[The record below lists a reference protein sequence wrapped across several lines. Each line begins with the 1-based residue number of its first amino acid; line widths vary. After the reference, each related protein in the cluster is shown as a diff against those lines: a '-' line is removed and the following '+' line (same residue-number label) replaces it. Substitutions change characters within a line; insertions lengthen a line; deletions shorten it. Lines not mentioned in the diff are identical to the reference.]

1 MPYVL
6 TFKVDKSSQNEAKA
20 ALDSTTNAAKRLDDA
35 LSAIAKVRPMDT
47 KAIAEVAQKTGL
59 AYDSVK
65 KLSDAIQRTERLKAF
80 DSLASQAN
88 LSTLELAKLRME
100 AEGLGGGFEA
110 LKRGAGEAKLAIA
123 GVSAA
128 TIAAGKVCLDATLQV
143 DRLNKAYTSVMGSEQ
158 AAGAQLSY
166 IYNVTQRL
174 GLEYQSTA
182 EAAKNFFA
190 SAKGTD
196 LEKSMNSIFEG
207 VLAAGSALS
216 LTREQMDGVF
226 LALSQIASK
235 GKLSMEE
242 VHQIAER
249 FPGTFQMIAT
259 ALNVT
264 QAELTDVIASGKIMA
279 NDMLPSLG
287 KAWKEKYGDKA
298 IDAAKGV
305 QGALNRINTEW
316 GLLKAS
322 FIDTDV
328 AASGLNSI
336 ADAMKG
342 IGELPD
348 VIGDYGTEIAT
359 LASVAAAIKG
369 VSAARTVAEG
379 VRKTSMANAA
389 KEQGVYQAL
398 IDKVASYDTALQRKV
413 ETDRS
418 AAAAALD
425 AANAETTRLE
435 REKMLLVAHEKRAD
449 ALAAR
454 VVGTEK
460 EERAEKV
467 LASTRARLSQ
477 VNDQLAAS
485 EQKAAAA
492 SAQLSKSVSSFQV
505 LRSAGSRLLDFLG
518 GPWGIAFTAAAAGV
532 TYLITRQDEASA
544 AAKNHVAAQKK
555 LQEQIKQATEAVTKQ
570 GVALSELEKINFAAK
585 QKKEM
590 AEYEQQA
597 KAVAEALHNIYQ
609 EYAQADNYESF
620 VQGLDEFSAQYEQLK
635 NIFQAFSEGSL
646 SAEQLKQALEQ
657 LRAETVKAH
666 GENNTFVRSLD
677 DLLNTKDGVV
687 SGLAD
692 MASRM
697 LGLGDAAAT
706 TANKVQIAKSV
717 MASPWVLN
725 TGKAEEAIADIEKA
739 IRGMQAERQGIGYA
753 KGMVDLLPKVE
764 PGKISKALSAYQ
776 SSGLEGFIGELG
788 DAFHS
793 LNGEQQKNLILLADA
808 SVAYKKE
815 SDALKAWKDSQK
827 DNGKSAAV
835 SQADY
840 NGELE
845 RTRQAIDSLQQQLG
859 LDKTED
865 LARAKIRIEQQ
876 YQATLSK
883 TNEELAKQVAQG
895 KLTQGQAD
903 TLKAEKDKAAALQMQ
918 VALRDAEQK
927 AQEKSVR
934 LAEGQLKFFKEL
946 GELSGDYGQSL
957 TLQNRL
963 IEKQAKEYR
972 EVYKISDEL
981 VDKWVELQKLQVSQ
995 DPFDGAYRGLLK
1007 FSAEYADSGKQWEKI
1022 SYSFA
1027 GNFQSATREMFDN
1040 FLDTGR
1046 MSFASLERSFATLLK
1061 DMAYQA
1067 LVQPVV
1073 LSIVGGV
1080 QQGVYGMTTAGGGG
1094 TLLSTGAG
1102 LAQQYGMSQLTSGAG
1117 GYINAG
1123 AAYLAPSLFAPSA
1136 SQAAINEG
1144 LNAALAASSGAYTGY
1159 GGATAPT
1166 MTFTQA
1172 FGAPA
1177 IGAGIGSIAS
1187 PFVNNIFGIQNNQGS
1202 QMGSMIGG
1210 LGSTAI
1216 LGTLAAANIW
1226 NPGGWVL
1233 GGLAA
1238 LGSIFG
1244 GSIGGLFGGGG
1255 DKDPWVNITTQLDLL
1270 GQITNRDPWTDRAYR
1285 VEGQGWES
1293 TSNQGEGI
1301 SYDTGKQL
1309 ADMAAELAKQ
1319 ALKDVATFQESVAA
1333 IGNSALEEQFNAAL
1347 EQNRFLSFRY
1357 EWEDREIKPEEMT
1370 EAFNKAIQEKLY
1382 LSLSAVDVTSLTTAA
1397 DGALADTMPE
1407 VTKAITDAMSFA
1419 ALGANLGEYRDDF
1432 NSAISGKL
1440 LEALNQMDTSGIAL
1454 DIDKSSLAGWQDA
1467 VEALQGWQAVTDALD
1482 EILEPTSELASTLA
1496 TATTQFD
1503 GWIDQL
1509 EELGWREEAIAEI
1522 EAKRTEYMHAY
1533 ASALTRAS
1541 EQDLY
1546 LRTLALQYGSD
1557 SQAYGLQS
1565 LQYQQQA
1572 ELAELEKKF
1581 GKDSA
1586 IYSAAVEIQQAE
1598 LAQYR
1603 VEQLQAELETALA
1616 AQTQAEQQS
1625 LQAQVTAL
1633 NSQASALRT
1642 AASEAERLRDTLE
1655 DLADDMADARR
1666 DLWSSSSDNLL
1677 GTSYQE
1683 SLAAFE
1689 EAYRQGMAGDQD
1701 ALRDL
1706 PGLASDLLA
1715 QGRDNLAT
1723 SEEYTDLF
1731 YEVNERLKAAQ
1742 AYAAQQADDQAEAA
1756 DSLNAQLDAITSQTD
1771 TLQAAIDAGTAAT
1784 EYTGRSVEAITAE
1797 LELVKALLEQEK
1809 ADVSSGASLS
1819 QTEALI
1825 QAKVDQLNAI
1835 AYSGRTDWTA
1845 ESFLAEMYKQGL
1857 SLPEWYDQY
1866 GRTENLGAIFDVDAA
1881 WQQMLEN
1888 KAALMNAGLTL
1899 APGQTAGGWTADKVA
1914 EAIAEAGMS
1923 LNQWYVKYG
1932 LAEGVGTYYQKYSQD
1947 AADSTNDVLDQ
1958 MLEDMDDDTKAQLEA
1973 SDLLGSIMG
1982 AQGSKLA
1989 AYLQAI
1995 NSGIS
2000 GLDWSVTV
2008 NVSSGSV
2015 TTGGTGGSTTTGGS
2029 GSGSSGSGSSGGTSS
2044 LPDSNGRLPTP
2055 TGVFGSHYLT
2065 EYDLLAAKAEALN
2078 RDGVT
2083 DNLPSGYTR
2092 WTAYAVEKAIENE
2105 GLTLPSWYEQFG
2117 KAEGFASGGITPVN
2131 KPFWVGERGPELMMS
2146 PRQYGVLSNPDSLAL
2161 MDRPVMDS
2169 SSIITAIR
2177 DSGQSIYNVLRQLL
2191 TKTDAIYGQQR
2202 RILQRLDMWD
2212 AEGLPS

>member
-6 TFKVDKSSQNEAKA
+6 TFKVDKSSQSAAKA

-47 KAIAEVAQKTGL
+47 KAIAEVAQRTGL

-80 DSLASQAN
+80 DSIASQAN

-166 IYNVTQRL
+166 IYDVTQRL

-336 ADAMKG
+336 ADAMKS

-413 ETDRS
+413 EVDRS

-485 EQKAAAA
+485 EKKAAAA

-532 TYLITRQDEASA
+532 TYLTTRQDEASA
-544 AAKNHVAAQKK
+544 AAENHVAAQKK
-555 LQEQIKQATEAVTKQ
+555 LQEQIKQATSAVNQQ
-570 GVALSELEKINFAAK
+570 GVVLSELEKINFAAK

-597 KAVAEALHNIYQ
+597 KAVAEALHSIYQ
-609 EYAQADNYESF
+609 EYAQSDNYESF
-620 VQGLDEFSAQYEQLK
+620 VNGLDALADQYAQLK
-635 NIFQAFSEGSL
+635 NIFQSFGEGSL

-666 GENNTFVRSLD
+666 GENNVFVRSLD

-788 DAFHS
+788 DAFHN

-815 SDALKAWKDSQK
+815 SDVLKAWKDSQK
-827 DNGKSAAV
+827 DSGKSAAV
-835 SQADY
+835 AQADY

-883 TNEELAKQVAQG
+883 TNEELTKQVAQG

-903 TLKAEKDKAAALQMQ
+903 TLKAEKDKAAELQKQ

-927 AQEKSVR
+927 AQQKSIR
-934 LAEGQLKFFKEL
+934 LAEGQLKFYKEL

-1007 FSAEYADSGKQWEKI
+1007 FSAEYADSGKQWESI
-1022 SYSFA
+1022 TYSFA
-1027 GNFQSATREMFDN
+1027 RDFNDATRDMFDT

-1046 MSFASLERSFATLLK
+1046 VSFASLERSFYQLLK
-1061 DMAYQA
+1061 NMAYQA

-1080 QQGVYGMTTAGGGG
+1080 QQGVYGMTTAGGGAGGGVGLNSLTGLPVSSILPESVTSGISGITG
-1094 TLLSTGAG
+1094 TVLPGTRVAG
-1102 LAQQYGMSQLTSGAG
+1102 LMGPTTSGAALSG
-1117 GYINAG
+1117 GLTIG
-1123 AAYLAPSLFAPSA
+1123 SA
-1136 SQAAINEG
+1136 
-1144 LNAALAASSGAYTGY
+1144 LGY
-1159 GGATAPT
+1159 G
-1166 MTFTQA
+1166 A
-1172 FGAPA
+1172 F
-1177 IGAGIGSIAS
+1177 
-1187 PFVNNIFGIQNNQGS
+1187 
-1202 QMGSMIGG
+1202 GG
-1210 LGSTAI
+1210 LGYS
-1216 LGTLAAANIW
+1216 L
-1226 NPGGWVL
+1226 L
-1233 GGLAA
+1233 GGALGLPQNTYTGVTSSLGGALGAWGGAA
-1238 LGSIFG
+1238 LGSTGALAGSIIGSALPFVGTALGALAG
-1244 GSIGGLFGGGG
+1244 GLIGGLFGGG
-1255 DKDPWVNITTQLDLL
+1255 DKDPGMSLNAFVDLGGGNVGLPPGWMEYGTTGNGYAVWSGTWEGVSDELNKPGSDALA
-1270 GQITNRDPWTDRAYR
+1270 QIIQQQM
-1285 VEGQGWES
+1285 EGVS
-1293 TSNQGEGI
+1293 KI
-1301 SYDTGKQL
+1301 SEAVG
-1309 ADMAAELAKQ
+1309 
-1319 ALKDVATFQESVAA
+1319 A
-1333 IGNSALEEQFNAAL
+1333 IGNSSLEAAYDAAFAA
-1347 EQNRFLSFRY
+1347 NRTFTIKRH
-1357 EWEDREIKPEEMT
+1357 WEDEEI
-1370 EAFNKAIQEKLY
+1370 NLQEFLESVPGLFQEQMYKV
-1382 LSLSAVDVTSLTTAA
+1382 LSAVDLSGLATAA
-1397 DGALADTMPE
+1397 DGAIADTFDE
-1407 VTKAITDAMSFA
+1407 VSEAVTDAMSFV
-1419 ALGANLGEYRDDF
+1419 ALGANLGEYQDDF
-1432 NSAISGKL
+1432 NAAISGKL
-1440 LEALNQMDTSGIAL
+1440 LETLNQMDTSGIAL
-1454 DIDKSSLAGWQDA
+1454 DIDKSSLAGWQKA
-1467 VEALQGWQAVTDALD
+1467 AAALQGWQEVTDALD
-1482 EILEPTSELASTLA
+1482 EILEPTSELESSLRA
-1496 TATTQFD
+1496 ATTQFD
-1503 GWIDQL
+1503 AWIDRL
-1509 EELGWREEAIAEI
+1509 EDLGWQESAIAEI
-1522 EAKRTEYMHAY
+1522 EARRAQYMNEY
-1533 ASALTRAS
+1533 ASALTRAA

-1546 LRTLALQYGSD
+1546 LRSLAMQYGDGSLE
-1557 SQAYGLQS
+1557 YGLQS
-1565 LQYQQQA
+1565 LQYRQQN
-1572 ELAELEKKF
+1572 ELAELAQKF

-1586 IYSAAVEIQQAE
+1586 IYNQAVETQQAE
-1598 LAQYR
+1598 LLAYQIRYW
-1603 VEQLQAELETALA
+1603 QSYLQQEISSQQQVVDALDKLVDVLEDARADLWAGDKNLMGTRYDEALA
-1616 AQTQAEQQS
+1616 QFD
-1625 LQAQVTAL
+1625 
-1633 NSQASALRT
+1633 
-1642 AASEAERLRDTLE
+1642 AA
-1655 DLADDMADARR
+1655 
-1666 DLWSSSSDNLL
+1666 
-1677 GTSYQE
+1677 YQKAM
-1683 SLAAFE
+1683 S
-1689 EAYRQGMAGDQD
+1689 GDQE
-1701 ALRDL
+1701 AIAQL
-1706 PGLASDLLA
+1706 PTLAGSLLTL
-1715 QGRDNLAT
+1715 GKDNLAT
-1723 SEEYTDLF
+1723 SQEYTDLF
-1731 YEVNERLKAAQ
+1731 YDVDRKLKLAQEQAVKQVDAAQ
-1742 AYAAQQADDQAEAA
+1742 
-1756 DSLNAQLDAITSQTD
+1756 AQLDA
-1771 TLQAAIDAGTAAT
+1771 LNAM
-1784 EYTGRSVEAITAE
+1784 
-1797 LELVKALLEQEK
+1797 LEQGDEQQLTLEEISAK
-1809 ADVSSGASLS
+1809 LSELMVRYRQELTDITGGGSLN
-1819 QTEALI
+1819 QREALI
-1825 QAKVDQLNAI
+1825 QAKVNQLNAI
-1835 AYSGRTDWTA
+1835 AQGGRTDWTA
-1845 ESFLAEMYKQGL
+1845 ESFLSYMYGEGL
-1857 SLPEWYDQY
+1857 TLQSWYNRFGKY
-1866 GRTENLGAIFDVDAA
+1866 ENLGVNYDSSAAYKAI
-1881 WQQMLEN
+1881 LEN
-1888 KAALMNAGLTL
+1888 KADLMNAGLTL
-1899 APGQTAGGWTADKVA
+1899 APGQEAGGWTADKVRG
-1914 EAIAEAGMS
+1914 AIYDAGMTVDE
-1923 LNQWYVKYG
+1923 WYLRHG
-1932 LAEGVGTYYQKYSQD
+1932 LQEGVGEYYKKYSQD
-1947 AADSTNDVLDQ
+1947 AADSTNKTLWDTNR
-1958 MLEDMDDDTKAQLEA
+1958 MLSGEL
-1973 SDLLGSIMG
+1973 SS
-1982 AQGSKLA
+1982 
-1989 AYLQAI
+1989 I
-1995 NSGIS
+1995 NSSIN
-2000 GLDWSVTV
+2000 GLDWNLTI
-2008 NVSSGSV
+2008 NVSG
-2015 TTGGTGGSTTTGGS
+2015 GGSASSGAAASGGS
-2029 GSGSSGSGSSGGTSS
+2029 SSSGAASGGW
-2044 LPDSNGRLPTP
+2044 DSILR
-2055 TGVFGSHYLT
+2055 
-2065 EYDLLAAKAEALN
+2065 EKADALN
-2078 RDGVT
+2078 RGET
-2083 DNLPSGYTR
+2083 LAHGQAAGG
-2092 WTAYAVEKAIENE
+2092 WTADKVLEAIHNE
-2105 GLTLPSWYEQFG
+2105 GMTVSEWYDRHG
-2117 KAEGFASGGITPVN
+2117 KIEGFATGGITPVG
-2131 KPFWVGERGPELMMS
+2131 KPFWVGENGPELMMS
-2146 PRQYGVLSNPDSLAL
+2146 PRQYGVLSNPASMAL

-2169 SSIITAIR
+2169 RSIITAIR
-2177 DSGQSIYNVLRQLL
+2177 DSGQSIYSVLRQLL
-2191 TKTDAIYGQQR
+2191 TKTDAMYGQQR

-2212 AEGLPS
+2212 AEGLPN

>member
-20 ALDSTTNAAKRLDDA
+20 ALDSTANAAKRLDDA

-47 KAIAEVAQKTGL
+47 KTIAEVAQKTGL

-88 LSTLELAKLRME
+88 LSTLELTKLRME
-100 AEGLGGGFEA
+100 AEGLGGGVEA
-110 LKRGAGEAKLAIA
+110 LKRGAGAAKLAIA

-158 AAGAQLSY
+158 AAGAQLAY
-166 IYNVTQRL
+166 IYDVTQRL

-242 VHQIAER
+242 VHQMAER

-287 KAWKEKYGDKA
+287 NAWKEKYGDKA

-369 VSAARTVAEG
+369 VSAARAVAEG
-379 VRKTSMANAA
+379 VRKTSIANAV

-413 ETDRS
+413 EADKS

-435 REKMLLVAHEKRAD
+435 REKMLLVAHEKRAN
-449 ALAAR
+449 ALVAR

-492 SAQLSKSVSSFQV
+492 SAKLSKSVSSFQV

-532 TYLITRQDEASA
+532 TYLTTRQDEASA

-555 LQEQIKQATEAVTKQ
+555 LQEQIKQATSAVNQQ

-597 KAVAEALHNIYQ
+597 KAVAESLQGILSSYEVLNSSVEANNTG
-609 EYAQADNYESF
+609 AVSFFADE
-620 VQGLDEFSAQYEQLK
+620 YEQLK

-646 SAEQLKQALEQ
+646 SADQLKQALEQ

-666 GENNTFVRSLD
+666 GENSTFVRSLD
-677 DLLNTKDGVV
+677 DLLSTKDGVV

-725 TGKAEEAIADIEKA
+725 TGKAEEAIASIEKA

-788 DAFHS
+788 DVFHN

-827 DNGKSAAV
+827 DSGKSAAV

-883 TNEELAKQVAQG
+883 TNEELTKQVAQG

-903 TLKAEKDKAAALQMQ
+903 TLKAEKDKAAELQKQ

-927 AQEKSVR
+927 AQERQYKDLQTAADFYR
-934 LAEGQLKFFKEL
+934 ELAD
-946 GELSGDYGQSL
+946 LSGSYGQSIEY
-957 TLQNRL
+957 QSQL
-963 IEKQAKEYR
+963 IEQQAQLWLQTGIPLSDVERRVALMR
-972 EVYKISDEL
+972 EEMAR
-981 VDKWVELQKLQVSQ
+981 
-995 DPFDGAYRGLLK
+995 DPFSGMVRGARK
-1007 FSAEYADSGKQWEKI
+1007 WAAETTDYA
-1022 SYSFA
+1022 
-1027 GNFQSATREMFDN
+1027 
-1040 FLDTGR
+1040 
-1046 MSFASLERSFATLLK
+1046 ASVE
-1061 DMAYQA
+1061 QA
-1067 LVQPVV
+1067 LTGTFDRATDAFAEFALTGKMNLADLGNYFLQTLAVIGSRQAIGG
-1073 LSIVGGV
+1073 IVGG
-1080 QQGVYGMTTAGGGG
+1080 
-1094 TLLSTGAG
+1094 
-1102 LAQQYGMSQLTSGAG
+1102 LTSA
-1117 GYINAG
+1117 
-1123 AAYLAPSLFAPSA
+1123 
-1136 SQAAINEG
+1136 
-1144 LNAALAASSGAYTGY
+1144 
-1159 GGATAPT
+1159 
-1166 MTFTQA
+1166 
-1172 FGAPA
+1172 
-1177 IGAGIGSIAS
+1177 
-1187 PFVNNIFGIQNNQGS
+1187 
-1202 QMGSMIGG
+1202 
-1210 LGSTAI
+1210 
-1216 LGTLAAANIW
+1216 
-1226 NPGGWVL
+1226 L
-1233 GGLAA
+1233 GG
-1238 LGSIFG
+1238 IMG
-1244 GSIGGLFGGGG
+1244 GFFGGGG
-1255 DKDPWVNITTQLDLL
+1255 LV
-1270 GQITNRDPWTDRAYR
+1270 GQAKEVMSFIPGIAHS
-1285 VEGQGWES
+1285 GWYV
-1293 TSNQGEGI
+1293 G
-1301 SYDTGKQL
+1301 
-1309 ADMAAELAKQ
+1309 
-1319 ALKDVATFQESVAA
+1319 
-1333 IGNSALEEQFNAAL
+1333 
-1347 EQNRFLSFRY
+1347 
-1357 EWEDREIKPEEMT
+1357 REAP
-1370 EAFNKAIQEKLY
+1370 
-1382 LSLSAVDVTSLTTAA
+1382 A
-1397 DGALADTMPE
+1397 DGFRAVP
-1407 VTKAITDAMSFA
+1407 AMAFA
-1419 ALGANLGEYRDDF
+1419 GAPRLH
-1432 NSAISGKL
+1432 SG
-1440 LEALNQMDTSGIAL
+1440 
-1454 DIDKSSLAGWQDA
+1454 
-1467 VEALQGWQAVTDALD
+1467 
-1482 EILEPTSELASTLA
+1482 
-1496 TATTQFD
+1496 
-1503 GWIDQL
+1503 
-1509 EELGWREEAIAEI
+1509 
-1522 EAKRTEYMHAY
+1522 
-1533 ASALTRAS
+1533 
-1541 EQDLY
+1541 
-1546 LRTLALQYGSD
+1546 
-1557 SQAYGLQS
+1557 
-1565 LQYQQQA
+1565 
-1572 ELAELEKKF
+1572 
-1581 GKDSA
+1581 
-1586 IYSAAVEIQQAE
+1586 
-1598 LAQYR
+1598 
-1603 VEQLQAELETALA
+1603 
-1616 AQTQAEQQS
+1616 
-1625 LQAQVTAL
+1625 
-1633 NSQASALRT
+1633 
-1642 AASEAERLRDTLE
+1642 
-1655 DLADDMADARR
+1655 
-1666 DLWSSSSDNLL
+1666 
-1677 GTSYQE
+1677 
-1683 SLAAFE
+1683 
-1689 EAYRQGMAGDQD
+1689 
-1701 ALRDL
+1701 
-1706 PGLASDLLA
+1706 
-1715 QGRDNLAT
+1715 
-1723 SEEYTDLF
+1723 
-1731 YEVNERLKAAQ
+1731 
-1742 AYAAQQADDQAEAA
+1742 
-1756 DSLNAQLDAITSQTD
+1756 
-1771 TLQAAIDAGTAAT
+1771 
-1784 EYTGRSVEAITAE
+1784 
-1797 LELVKALLEQEK
+1797 
-1809 ADVSSGASLS
+1809 
-1819 QTEALI
+1819 
-1825 QAKVDQLNAI
+1825 
-1835 AYSGRTDWTA
+1835 
-1845 ESFLAEMYKQGL
+1845 
-1857 SLPEWYDQY
+1857 
-1866 GRTENLGAIFDVDAA
+1866 
-1881 WQQMLEN
+1881 
-1888 KAALMNAGLTL
+1888 
-1899 APGQTAGGWTADKVA
+1899 GGWFRSD
-1914 EAIAEAGMS
+1914 EYPAI
-1923 LNQWYVKYG
+1923 
-1932 LAEGVGTYYQKYSQD
+1932 
-1947 AADSTNDVLDQ
+1947 
-1958 MLEDMDDDTKAQLEA
+1958 
-1973 SDLLGSIMG
+1973 
-1982 AQGSKLA
+1982 
-1989 AYLQAI
+1989 LQR
-1995 NSGIS
+1995 GER
-2000 GLDWSVTV
+2000 V
-2008 NVSSGSV
+2008 
-2015 TTGGTGGSTTTGGS
+2015 
-2029 GSGSSGSGSSGGTSS
+2029 
-2044 LPDSNGRLPTP
+2044 
-2055 TGVFGSHYLT
+2055 
-2065 EYDLLAAKAEALN
+2065 LN
-2078 RDGVT
+2078 RDETAAYHAGMAAGGNRGNSSGREPAVYVT
-2083 DNLPSGYTR
+2083 INNTTGEPVSTQRSRDGNGNTNIEVLVGNVVAKRLASPGTELNR
-2092 WTAYAVEKAIENE
+2092 AVRATT
-2105 GLTLPSWYEQFG
+2105 G
-2117 KAEGFASGGITPVN
+2117 A
-2131 KPFWVGERGPELMMS
+2131 
-2146 PRQYGVLSNPDSLAL
+2146 RQSVIG
-2161 MDRPVMDS
+2161 R
-2169 SSIITAIR
+2169 
-2177 DSGQSIYNVLRQLL
+2177 
-2191 TKTDAIYGQQR
+2191 
-2202 RILQRLDMWD
+2202 
-2212 AEGLPS
+2212 

>member
-20 ALDSTTNAAKRLDDA
+20 ALDSTANAAKRLDDA

-47 KAIAEVAQKTGL
+47 KTIAEVAQKTGL

-88 LSTLELAKLRME
+88 LSTLELTKLRME

-110 LKRGAGEAKLAIA
+110 LKRGAGAAKLAIA

-143 DRLNKAYTSVMGSEQ
+143 DRLNKAYTSVIGSEQ
-158 AAGAQLSY
+158 AAGAQLAY
-166 IYNVTQRL
+166 IYDVTQRL

-287 KAWKEKYGDKA
+287 NAWKEKYGDKA

-369 VSAARTVAEG
+369 VSAARAVAEG
-379 VRKTSMANAA
+379 VRKTSIVNAA
-389 KEQGVYQAL
+389 KEKGVYQAL

-449 ALAAR
+449 ALAVR
-454 VVGTEK
+454 VIGTEK

-492 SAQLSKSVSSFQV
+492 SAKLSKSVSSFQV

-532 TYLITRQDEASA
+532 TYLTTRQDEASA

-555 LQEQIKQATEAVTKQ
+555 LQEQVKQATSAVNQQ

-597 KAVAEALHNIYQ
+597 KAVAEALRNIYQ
-609 EYAQADNYESF
+609 EYAQTDNYELF
-620 VQGLDEFSAQYEQLK
+620 VQGLDAFSAQYEQLK

-666 GENNTFVRSLD
+666 GENSTFVRSLD
-677 DLLNTKDGVV
+677 DLLSTKDGVV

-725 TGKAEEAIADIEKA
+725 TGKAEEAIASIEKA

-764 PGKISKALSAYQ
+764 PEKISKALSAYQ

-788 DAFHS
+788 NAFHS

-827 DNGKSAAV
+827 DSGKSAAV

-883 TNEELAKQVAQG
+883 TNEELKKQVAQG

-903 TLKAEKDKAAALQMQ
+903 TLKAEKDKAAELQKQ

-1046 MSFASLERSFATLLK
+1046 VSFASLERSFATLLK

-1080 QQGVYGMTTAGGGG
+1080 QQGVYGMTTAGSSGAN
-1094 TLLSTGAG
+1094 LLSTGAG
-1102 LAQQYGMSQLTSGAG
+1102 LAQQYASSQLFSSMGGSGLLSGVTSGINSFGASLLPG
-1117 GYINAG
+1117 VFAPNATIAAVNAG
-1123 AAYLAPSLFAPSA
+1123 TATPAQVIAAMQAGHSGVAGLSGATTTVTGLLGAAGLGFGLGSLGGGLLG
-1136 SQAAINEG
+1136 NLVG
-1144 LNAALAASSGAYTGY
+1144 LNSGGSSIGGGI
-1159 GGATAPT
+1159 GGAL
-1166 MTFTQA
+1166 
-1172 FGAPA
+1172 
-1177 IGAGIGSIAS
+1177 GAGIGSIV
-1187 PFVNNIFGIQNNQGS
+1187 PGIG
-1202 QMGSMIGG
+1202 
-1210 LGSTAI
+1210 TA
-1216 LGTLAAANIW
+1216 
-1226 NPGGWVL
+1226 L
-1233 GGLAA
+1233 GGIVGGA
-1238 LGSIFG
+1238 LGSIV
-1244 GSIGGLFGGGG
+1244 GGLFGGGG
-1255 DKDPWVNITTQLDLL
+1255 DKDPGMSLNAFVDLGGGNVGLPPGWMEYGTTGNGYAVWSGTWEGVSDELNKPGSDALAQIIQQQL
-1270 GQITNRDPWTDRAYR
+1270 
-1285 VEGQGWES
+1285 EGVS
-1293 TSNQGEGI
+1293 KI
-1301 SYDTGKQL
+1301 SEAVD
-1309 ADMAAELAKQ
+1309 
-1319 ALKDVATFQESVAA
+1319 A
-1333 IGNSALEEQFNAAL
+1333 IGNSSLKAAY
-1347 EQNRFLSFRY
+1347 EASFAANRTFVIKRH
-1357 EWEDREIKPEEMT
+1357 WEDEEI
-1370 EAFNKAIQEKLY
+1370 NLQEFLESVPGLFQEQMYKV
-1382 LSLSAVDVTSLTTAA
+1382 LSGADLSGIAVAA
-1397 DGALADTMPE
+1397 DGAIADTMPE
-1407 VTKAITDAMSFA
+1407 VAQAIMDAMSYV
-1419 ALGANLGEYRDDF
+1419 ALGANLGEYQDDF
-1432 NSAISGKL
+1432 NAAISGKL
-1440 LEALNQMDTSGIAL
+1440 LDALNQIDTSGIAL
-1454 DIDKSSLAGWQDA
+1454 DIDKSSLAGWQKA
-1467 VEALQGWQAVTDALD
+1467 AAALQGWQEVTDALD
-1482 EILEPTSELASTLA
+1482 EILEPTSELESSLRA
-1496 TATTQFD
+1496 ATTQFD
-1503 GWIDQL
+1503 AWIDRL
-1509 EELGWREEAIAEI
+1509 EDLGWKESAIAEI
-1522 EAKRTEYMHAY
+1522 EARRAQYMNEY
-1533 ASALTRAS
+1533 ASALTRAT

-1546 LRTLALQYGSD
+1546 LRSLAMQYGDD
-1557 SQAYGLQS
+1557 SLEYGLQS
-1565 LQYQQQA
+1565 LRYQQQN
-1572 ELAELEKKF
+1572 ELAELAKKF

-1586 IYSAAVEIQQAE
+1586 IYNQAVETQQAE
-1598 LAQYR
+1598 LLAYQIQYW
-1603 VEQLQAELETALA
+1603 QSYLQQEISSQQQVVDALDKLVDVLEDARADLWASDKNLMGTRYDEALA
-1616 AQTQAEQQS
+1616 QFD
-1625 LQAQVTAL
+1625 
-1633 NSQASALRT
+1633 
-1642 AASEAERLRDTLE
+1642 AA
-1655 DLADDMADARR
+1655 
-1666 DLWSSSSDNLL
+1666 
-1677 GTSYQE
+1677 YQKAM
-1683 SLAAFE
+1683 S
-1689 EAYRQGMAGDQD
+1689 GDQE
-1701 ALRDL
+1701 AIAQL
-1706 PGLASDLLA
+1706 PTLAGSLLA
-1715 QGRDNLAT
+1715 LGKDNLAT
-1723 SEEYTDLF
+1723 SQEYTDLF
-1731 YEVNERLKAAQ
+1731 YDVDRKLKLAQEQAVKQVDAAQ
-1742 AYAAQQADDQAEAA
+1742 
-1756 DSLNAQLDAITSQTD
+1756 AQLDA
-1771 TLQAAIDAGTAAT
+1771 LNAM
-1784 EYTGRSVEAITAE
+1784 
-1797 LELVKALLEQEK
+1797 LEQGDEQQLTLEEISAK
-1809 ADVSSGASLS
+1809 LSELMERYQQELADITGGGSLS
-1819 QTEALI
+1819 QREALI

-1835 AYSGRTDWTA
+1835 AQGGRTDWTA
-1845 ESFLAEMYKQGL
+1845 ESFLAYMYGEGL
-1857 SLPEWYDQY
+1857 TLQSWYDRF
-1866 GRTENLGAIFDVDAA
+1866 GKNENLGVGYDSEAAYRAI
-1881 WQQMLEN
+1881 LEN
-1888 KAALMNAGLTL
+1888 KAAMMNAGLTLAPGQEAGGWTAEKVLEQIRKDGMTVDEWYLRYGLQEGVGEYYKQYSQDAADSTNETIEKMEDVLSGRLSSINSSITGLDWNVVVNVSGGVGGAVSGGGSSSGGSASSGSASSGSTSSGSTSGSASSGTASGGWSDILQDKADALNRGETL
-1899 APGQTAGGWTADKVA
+1899 APGQTAGGWTADKVLA
-1914 EAIAEAGMS
+1914 QIDKEGMTVS
-1923 LNQWYVKYG
+1923 EWYK
-1932 LAEGVGTYYQKYSQD
+1932 
-1947 AADSTNDVLDQ
+1947 N
-1958 MLEDMDDDTKAQLEA
+1958 
-1973 SDLLGSIMG
+1973 
-1982 AQGSKLA
+1982 
-1989 AYLQAI
+1989 
-1995 NSGIS
+1995 
-2000 GLDWSVTV
+2000 
-2008 NVSSGSV
+2008 
-2015 TTGGTGGSTTTGGS
+2015 
-2029 GSGSSGSGSSGGTSS
+2029 
-2044 LPDSNGRLPTP
+2044 
-2055 TGVFGSHYLT
+2055 
-2065 EYDLLAAKAEALN
+2065 
-2078 RDGVT
+2078 
-2083 DNLPSGYTR
+2083 
-2092 WTAYAVEKAIENE
+2092 
-2105 GLTLPSWYEQFG
+2105 FG
-2117 KAEGFASGGITPVN
+2117 KAEGFATGGITPVG
-2131 KPFWVGERGPELMMS
+2131 KPFWVGENGPELMMS
-2146 PRQYGVLSNPDSLAL
+2146 PRQYGVLSNPASMAL

-2169 SSIITAIR
+2169 RSIITAIR
-2177 DSGQSIYNVLRQLL
+2177 DSGQSIYSVLRQLL
-2191 TKTDAIYGQQR
+2191 TKTDAMYGQQR

-2212 AEGLPS
+2212 AEGLPN

>member
-6 TFKVDKSSQNEAKA
+6 TFKVDKSGQSAAKA

-80 DSLASQAN
+80 DSIASQAN

-166 IYNVTQRL
+166 IYDVTQRL

-287 KAWKEKYGDKA
+287 KAWKERYGDKA
-298 IDAAKGV
+298 VEAAEGV

-369 VSAARTVAEG
+369 VSAARAVAEG
-379 VRKTSMANAA
+379 VRKTSIANAV

-435 REKMLLVAHEKRAD
+435 REKMLLVAHEKRAN
-449 ALAAR
+449 ALVAR

-492 SAQLSKSVSSFQV
+492 SAKLSKSVSSFQV

-532 TYLITRQDEASA
+532 TYLTTRQDEASA
-544 AAKNHVAAQKK
+544 AAENHVAAQKK
-555 LQEQIKQATEAVTKQ
+555 LQEQIKQATSAVNQQ

-597 KAVAEALHNIYQ
+597 KAVAESLQGILSPYEVLNSSVEANNTGAVSFFAD
-609 EYAQADNYESF
+609 EYA
-620 VQGLDEFSAQYEQLK
+620 QLK

-764 PGKISKALSAYQ
+764 PEKISKALSAYQ

-788 DAFHS
+788 NAFHS

-827 DNGKSAAV
+827 DSGKSAAV

-845 RTRQAIDSLQQQLG
+845 RTRQTIESLQQQLG

-1007 FSAEYADSGKQWEKI
+1007 FSAEYADSGKQWKKI

-1080 QQGVYGMTTAGGGG
+1080 QQSVYGMTTAGRTGSGMG
-1094 TLLSTGAG
+1094 GAG
-1102 LAQQYGMSQLTSGAG
+1102 GISGLVSGAAQQYGMSQVSSLLPEG
-1117 GYINAG
+1117 GLSVNGI
-1123 AAYLAPSLFAPSA
+1123 AASVFPSTFAPSA
-1136 SQAAINEG
+1136 AEAAA
-1144 LNAALAASSGAYTGY
+1144 NAKVNALMAIKGPGM
-1159 GGATAPT
+1159 GTAPT
-1166 MTFTQA
+1166 TTFMQA
-1172 FGAPA
+1172 FGPGLT
-1177 IGAGIGSIAS
+1177 GAGIGMLAS
-1187 PFVNNIFGIQNNQGS
+1187 PYVNNLLGIKNSYATNT
-1202 QMGSMIGG
+1202 GSMIGG
-1210 LGSTAI
+1210 LGSAAI

-1238 LGSIFG
+1238 LGS
-1244 GSIGGLFGGGG
+1244 LFGGGIGSLFGPG
-1255 DKDPWVNITTQLDLL
+1255 DKDPWVNISSWVDLL
-1270 GQITNRDPWTDRAYR
+1270 GTIEQKDPYQARSYRTSGTGYEITA
-1285 VEGQGWES
+1285 
-1293 TSNQGEGI
+1293 NQGEGI
-1301 SYDTGKQL
+1301 SWETGKQL
-1309 ADMAAELAKQ
+1309 ADMAAGLSQEAIKS
-1319 ALKDVATFQESVAA
+1319 VATFRESVAA
-1333 IGNSALEEQFNAAL
+1333 IGNDALEASFGQAL
-1347 EQNRFLSFRY
+1347 EKNRFLKHWY
-1357 EWEDREIKPEEMT
+1357 EFEDREVKPEELM
-1370 EAFNKAIQEKLY
+1370 EDFQRAVQEKLY
-1382 LSLSAVDVTSLTTAA
+1382 LSLTEVDLSTLATAA
-1397 DGALADTMPE
+1397 DGAIADTIPE
-1407 VTKAITDAMSFA
+1407 IAKAITDSVNFV
-1419 ALGANLGEYRDDF
+1419 ALGANLGEYQDDF
-1432 NSAISGKL
+1432 NAAISGKL
-1440 LEALNQMDTSGIAL
+1440 LDALNQIDTSGIAL
-1454 DIDKSSLAGWQDA
+1454 DVDKSSLAGWEA
-1467 VEALQGWQAVTDALD
+1467 AAKALQAWDEVDTALTA
-1482 EILEPTSELASTLA
+1482 ILDPASELE
-1496 TATTQFD
+1496 TAMSAAQGQFD
-1503 GWIDQL
+1503 GWL
-1509 EELGWREEAIAEI
+1509 ATLRKLGWQEEAVAGI
-1522 EAKRTEYMHAY
+1522 EAKRASVLQSY
-1533 ASALTRAS
+1533 ASSLTRAV
-1541 EQDLY
+1541 EED
-1546 LRTLALQYGSD
+1546 LALRSLSLRYGGD
-1557 SQAYGLQS
+1557 SGEYGLRS
-1565 LQYQQQA
+1565 LQYRQQTELDELRKKLGEDSDLYQTMVQTQQA
-1572 ELAELEKKF
+1572 ETTKYRIDLLEKELE
-1581 GKDSA
+1581 D
-1586 IYSAAVEIQQAE
+1586 
-1598 LAQYR
+1598 
-1603 VEQLQAELETALA
+1603 ALA
-1616 AQTQAEQQS
+1616 AEEQS
-1625 LQAQVTAL
+1625 RTR
-1633 NSQASALRT
+1633 QASAML
-1642 AASEAERLRDTLE
+1642 AAAKSAEKLRD
-1655 DLADDMADARR
+1655 DMKKIAESFADARR
-1666 DLWSSSSDNLL
+1666 DIWNSPADDLPGSSYLS
-1677 GTSYQE
+1677 
-1683 SLAAFE
+1683 SLASFDD
-1689 EAYRQGMAGDQD
+1689 AYLKALKGDED

-1706 PGLASDLLA
+1706 PNLASGLLEL
-1715 QGRDNLAT
+1715 GRENLAT
-1723 SEEYTDLF
+1723 SEEYSDLF
-1731 YEVNERLKAAQ
+1731 YDVDNKLKHVQESAQ
-1742 AYAAQQADDQAEAA
+1742 NGLIKGQSAQI
-1756 DSLNAQLDAITSQTD
+1756 DAITSQTG
-1771 TLQAAIDAGTAAT
+1771 TLQAAINAGTAAG
-1784 EYTGRSVEAITAE
+1784 EYTGRSVDTIRAE
-1797 LELVKALLEQEK
+1797 LEALQKLLAQQT
-1809 ADVSSGASLS
+1809 AAITGAGSTTRREDL
-1819 QTEALI
+1819 L
-1825 QAKVDQLNAI
+1825 QAKVEQLNE
-1835 AYSGRTDWTA
+1835 SGYQGRRDWTI
-1845 ESFLAEMYKQGL
+1845 SSLQNEMAAKNL
-1857 SLPEWYDQY
+1857 TVEAWYDRY
-1866 GRTENLGAIFDVDAA
+1866 GRNENLGVKYDSAAARRDLLQRKADA
-1881 WQQMLEN
+1881 
-1888 KAALMNAGLTL
+1888 MNAGRTL
-1899 APGQTAGGWTADKVA
+1899 AGGQEAGGWTADRV
-1914 EAIAEAGMS
+1914 EAAIKADGMTVDE
-1923 LNQWYVKYG
+1923 WY
-1932 LAEGVGTYYQKYSQD
+1932 LRF
-1947 AADSTNDVLDQ
+1947 
-1958 MLEDMDDDTKAQLEA
+1958 
-1973 SDLLGSIMG
+1973 
-1982 AQGSKLA
+1982 
-1989 AYLQAI
+1989 
-1995 NSGIS
+1995 
-2000 GLDWSVTV
+2000 
-2008 NVSSGSV
+2008 
-2015 TTGGTGGSTTTGGS
+2015 
-2029 GSGSSGSGSSGGTSS
+2029 
-2044 LPDSNGRLPTP
+2044 GR
-2055 TGVFGSHYLT
+2055 
-2065 EYDLLAAKAEALN
+2065 
-2078 RDGVT
+2078 
-2083 DNLPSGYTR
+2083 
-2092 WTAYAVEKAIENE
+2092 
-2105 GLTLPSWYEQFG
+2105 
-2117 KAEGFASGGITPVN
+2117 AEGFASGGITPVGR
-2131 KPFWVGERGPELMMS
+2131 PFWVGERGPELMMGGS
-2146 PRQYGVLSNPDSLAL
+2146 PHRVWSHTDSMALVERGRGGWDMTALLENGRGVLRELRSLNSRIARL
-2161 MDRPVMDS
+2161 EKYTRDTSDAVTRASVLGWTVTQEA
-2169 SSIITAIR
+2169 TA
-2177 DSGQSIYNVLRQLL
+2177 
-2191 TKTDAIYGQQR
+2191 
-2202 RILQRLDMWD
+2202 
-2212 AEGLPS
+2212 

>member
-6 TFKVDKSSQNEAKA
+6 TFKVDKSSQSAAKA

-65 KLSDAIQRTERLKAF
+65 KLSDAIQRTERLKAL
-80 DSLASQAN
+80 DSIASQAN

-166 IYNVTQRL
+166 IYDVTQRL

-485 EQKAAAA
+485 EKKAAAA

-532 TYLITRQDEASA
+532 TYLTTRQDEASA
-544 AAKNHVAAQKK
+544 AAENHVAAQKK
-555 LQEQIKQATEAVTKQ
+555 LQEQIKQATSAVNQQ

-597 KAVAEALHNIYQ
+597 KAVAEALRNIYQ
-609 EYAQADNYESF
+609 EYAQTDNYESF
-620 VQGLDEFSAQYEQLK
+620 VQGLDAFSAQYEQLK

-666 GENNTFVRSLD
+666 GENNVFVRSLD

-788 DAFHS
+788 DAFHN

-827 DNGKSAAV
+827 DSGKSAAV

-845 RTRQAIDSLQQQLG
+845 RTRQTIESLQQQLG

-895 KLTQGQAD
+895 KLTQAQAD
-903 TLKAEKDKAAALQMQ
+903 VLQAEKAKAAELQKQ

-927 AQEKSVR
+927 AQERQYKDLQTAADFYR
-934 LAEGQLKFFKEL
+934 ELAD
-946 GELSGDYGQSL
+946 LSGSYGQSIEY
-957 TLQNRL
+957 QNQL
-963 IEKQAKEYR
+963 IEHQAQLYR
-972 EVYKISDEL
+972 T
-981 VDKWVELQKLQVSQ
+981 
-995 DPFDGAYRGLLK
+995 
-1007 FSAEYADSGKQWEKI
+1007 SGIPE
-1022 SYSFA
+1022 
-1027 GNFQSATREMFDN
+1027 
-1040 FLDTGR
+1040 
-1046 MSFASLERSFATLLK
+1046 
-1061 DMAYQA
+1061 A
-1067 LVQPVV
+1067 LVQQWEALKKLETARDPWSGILRSTNKYFSDSTNMAEQMGTIWTNTMDSMLDGVV
-1073 LSIVGGV
+1073 NFVNTGKLNFADLANYFA
-1080 QQGVYGMTTAGGGG
+1080 QQVLRMQLQAAASGLFKGMT
-1094 TLLSTGAG
+1094 S
-1102 LAQQYGMSQLTSGAG
+1102 
-1117 GYINAG
+1117 
-1123 AAYLAPSLFAPSA
+1123 
-1136 SQAAINEG
+1136 
-1144 LNAALAASSGAYTGY
+1144 
-1159 GGATAPT
+1159 
-1166 MTFTQA
+1166 
-1172 FGAPA
+1172 
-1177 IGAGIGSIAS
+1177 
-1187 PFVNNIFGIQNNQGS
+1187 FV
-1202 QMGSMIGG
+1202 
-1210 LGSTAI
+1210 
-1216 LGTLAAANIW
+1216 
-1226 NPGGWVL
+1226 
-1233 GGLAA
+1233 
-1238 LGSIFG
+1238 
-1244 GSIGGLFGGGG
+1244 GGLFGFGGNMDSLVDTASSAMQAIPGIAHSGWYVGRETPADGFRSVPAMAFAGAPRFHNGGG
-1255 DKDPWVNITTQLDLL
+1255 WFARDEYPAILQRGERVL
-1270 GQITNRDPWTDRAYR
+1270 NRDETRAYHAGMQAGGYGGSQVVVVEPQVHIQNNTASR
-1285 VEGQGWES
+1285 VRTE
-1293 TSNQGEGI
+1293 TSMSGGVPRIEVFI
-1301 SYDTGKQL
+1301 DEIDSRL
-1309 ADMAAELAKQ
+1309 ADM
-1319 ALKDVATFQESVAA
+1319 VGS
-1333 IGNSALEEQFNAAL
+1333 GRS
-1347 EQNRFLSFRY
+1347 R
-1357 EWEDREIKPEEMT
+1357 
-1370 EAFNKAIQEKLY
+1370 
-1382 LSLSAVDVTSLTTAA
+1382 
-1397 DGALADTMPE
+1397 
-1407 VTKAITDAMSFA
+1407 
-1419 ALGANLGEYRDDF
+1419 LGR
-1432 NSAISGKL
+1432 
-1440 LEALNQMDTSGIAL
+1440 
-1454 DIDKSSLAGWQDA
+1454 
-1467 VEALQGWQAVTDALD
+1467 
-1482 EILEPTSELASTLA
+1482 
-1496 TATTQFD
+1496 
-1503 GWIDQL
+1503 
-1509 EELGWREEAIAEI
+1509 
-1522 EAKRTEYMHAY
+1522 
-1533 ASALTRAS
+1533 
-1541 EQDLY
+1541 
-1546 LRTLALQYGSD
+1546 
-1557 SQAYGLQS
+1557 
-1565 LQYQQQA
+1565 
-1572 ELAELEKKF
+1572 
-1581 GKDSA
+1581 
-1586 IYSAAVEIQQAE
+1586 
-1598 LAQYR
+1598 
-1603 VEQLQAELETALA
+1603 
-1616 AQTQAEQQS
+1616 
-1625 LQAQVTAL
+1625 
-1633 NSQASALRT
+1633 
-1642 AASEAERLRDTLE
+1642 
-1655 DLADDMADARR
+1655 
-1666 DLWSSSSDNLL
+1666 
-1677 GTSYQE
+1677 
-1683 SLAAFE
+1683 
-1689 EAYRQGMAGDQD
+1689 
-1701 ALRDL
+1701 
-1706 PGLASDLLA
+1706 
-1715 QGRDNLAT
+1715 
-1723 SEEYTDLF
+1723 
-1731 YEVNERLKAAQ
+1731 
-1742 AYAAQQADDQAEAA
+1742 
-1756 DSLNAQLDAITSQTD
+1756 
-1771 TLQAAIDAGTAAT
+1771 AIDMTRGTNRA
-1784 EYTGRSVEAITAE
+1784 RS
-1797 LELVKALLEQEK
+1797 
-1809 ADVSSGASLS
+1809 
-1819 QTEALI
+1819 
-1825 QAKVDQLNAI
+1825 
-1835 AYSGRTDWTA
+1835 
-1845 ESFLAEMYKQGL
+1845 
-1857 SLPEWYDQY
+1857 
-1866 GRTENLGAIFDVDAA
+1866 
-1881 WQQMLEN
+1881 
-1888 KAALMNAGLTL
+1888 
-1899 APGQTAGGWTADKVA
+1899 
-1914 EAIAEAGMS
+1914 
-1923 LNQWYVKYG
+1923 
-1932 LAEGVGTYYQKYSQD
+1932 TY
-1947 AADSTNDVLDQ
+1947 
-1958 MLEDMDDDTKAQLEA
+1958 
-1973 SDLLGSIMG
+1973 
-1982 AQGSKLA
+1982 
-1989 AYLQAI
+1989 
-1995 NSGIS
+1995 
-2000 GLDWSVTV
+2000 
-2008 NVSSGSV
+2008 
-2015 TTGGTGGSTTTGGS
+2015 
-2029 GSGSSGSGSSGGTSS
+2029 
-2044 LPDSNGRLPTP
+2044 
-2055 TGVFGSHYLT
+2055 
-2065 EYDLLAAKAEALN
+2065 
-2078 RDGVT
+2078 
-2083 DNLPSGYTR
+2083 
-2092 WTAYAVEKAIENE
+2092 
-2105 GLTLPSWYEQFG
+2105 
-2117 KAEGFASGGITPVN
+2117 
-2131 KPFWVGERGPELMMS
+2131 
-2146 PRQYGVLSNPDSLAL
+2146 
-2161 MDRPVMDS
+2161 
-2169 SSIITAIR
+2169 
-2177 DSGQSIYNVLRQLL
+2177 
-2191 TKTDAIYGQQR
+2191 
-2202 RILQRLDMWD
+2202 
-2212 AEGLPS
+2212 

>member
-6 TFKVDKSSQNEAKA
+6 TFKVDKSSQNAAKA
-20 ALDSTTNAAKRLDDA
+20 ALDSTANAAKRLDDA

-47 KAIAEVAQKTGL
+47 KTIAEVAQRTGL

-166 IYNVTQRL
+166 IYDVTQRL

-287 KAWKEKYGDKA
+287 EAWKEKYGDKA
-298 IDAAKGV
+298 VAAAKGV

-336 ADAMKG
+336 ADAMKS

-369 VSAARTVAEG
+369 VAAARAVAEG

-413 ETDRS
+413 EADRS

-485 EQKAAAA
+485 EKKAAAA

-532 TYLITRQDEASA
+532 TYLTTRQDEASA
-544 AAKNHVAAQKK
+544 AAENHVAAQRK
-555 LQEQIKQATEAVTKQ
+555 LQEQVKQTTTAVNQQ

-597 KAVAEALHNIYQ
+597 KAVAESLKEILSSYEVLNSSVEANNTG
-609 EYAQADNYESF
+609 AVSFFADE
-620 VQGLDEFSAQYEQLK
+620 YEQLK

-646 SAEQLKQALEQ
+646 SADQLKQALEQ

-788 DAFHS
+788 NAFHN

-827 DNGKSAAV
+827 DSGKSAAV

-845 RTRQAIDSLQQQLG
+845 RTRQTIDSLQQQLG

-903 TLKAEKDKAAALQMQ
+903 TLQAEKAKAAELQKQ

-927 AQEKSVR
+927 AQERQYKD
-934 LAEGQLKFFKEL
+934 LQTAADFYKEL
-946 GELSGDYGQSL
+946 GDLSGEYGESL
-957 TLQNRL
+957 EYQNRL
-963 IEKQAKEYR
+963 IEHQAQLWLQTGIPLADVERRVALMR
-972 EVYKISDEL
+972 EEMAR
-981 VDKWVELQKLQVSQ
+981 
-995 DPFDGAYRGLLK
+995 DPFSGMVRGARKWAAETTDYAASVEQSLTGTLDRATDAFAEFALTGKMSLSDLLNY
-1007 FSAEYADSGKQWEKI
+1007 FL
-1022 SYSFA
+1022 
-1027 GNFQSATREMFDN
+1027 QSLAVMGSRNAIGGIVGGFTN
-1040 FLDTGR
+1040 
-1046 MSFASLERSFATLLK
+1046 
-1061 DMAYQA
+1061 A
-1067 LVQPVV
+1067 LG
-1073 LSIVGGV
+1073 SIVGG
-1080 QQGVYGMTTAGGGG
+1080 
-1094 TLLSTGAG
+1094 
-1102 LAQQYGMSQLTSGAG
+1102 
-1117 GYINAG
+1117 
-1123 AAYLAPSLFAPSA
+1123 F
-1136 SQAAINEG
+1136 
-1144 LNAALAASSGAYTGY
+1144 
-1159 GGATAPT
+1159 
-1166 MTFTQA
+1166 
-1172 FGAPA
+1172 
-1177 IGAGIGSIAS
+1177 
-1187 PFVNNIFGIQNNQGS
+1187 
-1202 QMGSMIGG
+1202 
-1210 LGSTAI
+1210 
-1216 LGTLAAANIW
+1216 
-1226 NPGGWVL
+1226 
-1233 GGLAA
+1233 
-1238 LGSIFG
+1238 
-1244 GSIGGLFGGGG
+1244 FGGG
-1255 DKDPWVNITTQLDLL
+1255 DLV
-1270 GQITNRDPWTDRAYR
+1270 GQAKEVMSFIPGIAHS
-1285 VEGQGWES
+1285 GWYV
-1293 TSNQGEGI
+1293 G
-1301 SYDTGKQL
+1301 
-1309 ADMAAELAKQ
+1309 
-1319 ALKDVATFQESVAA
+1319 
-1333 IGNSALEEQFNAAL
+1333 
-1347 EQNRFLSFRY
+1347 
-1357 EWEDREIKPEEMT
+1357 REAP
-1370 EAFNKAIQEKLY
+1370 
-1382 LSLSAVDVTSLTTAA
+1382 A
-1397 DGALADTMPE
+1397 DG
-1407 VTKAITDAMSFA
+1407 F
-1419 ALGANLGEYRDDF
+1419 
-1432 NSAISGKL
+1432 
-1440 LEALNQMDTSGIAL
+1440 
-1454 DIDKSSLAGWQDA
+1454 
-1467 VEALQGWQAVTDALD
+1467 
-1482 EILEPTSELASTLA
+1482 
-1496 TATTQFD
+1496 
-1503 GWIDQL
+1503 
-1509 EELGWREEAIAEI
+1509 
-1522 EAKRTEYMHAY
+1522 
-1533 ASALTRAS
+1533 
-1541 EQDLY
+1541 
-1546 LRTLALQYGSD
+1546 
-1557 SQAYGLQS
+1557 
-1565 LQYQQQA
+1565 
-1572 ELAELEKKF
+1572 
-1581 GKDSA
+1581 
-1586 IYSAAVEIQQAE
+1586 
-1598 LAQYR
+1598 
-1603 VEQLQAELETALA
+1603 
-1616 AQTQAEQQS
+1616 
-1625 LQAQVTAL
+1625 
-1633 NSQASALRT
+1633 
-1642 AASEAERLRDTLE
+1642 
-1655 DLADDMADARR
+1655 
-1666 DLWSSSSDNLL
+1666 
-1677 GTSYQE
+1677 
-1683 SLAAFE
+1683 
-1689 EAYRQGMAGDQD
+1689 
-1701 ALRDL
+1701 
-1706 PGLASDLLA
+1706 
-1715 QGRDNLAT
+1715 
-1723 SEEYTDLF
+1723 
-1731 YEVNERLKAAQ
+1731 
-1742 AYAAQQADDQAEAA
+1742 
-1756 DSLNAQLDAITSQTD
+1756 
-1771 TLQAAIDAGTAAT
+1771 
-1784 EYTGRSVEAITAE
+1784 RSVPLMAFAGAPR
-1797 LELVKALLEQEK
+1797 LH
-1809 ADVSSGASLS
+1809 SG
-1819 QTEALI
+1819 
-1825 QAKVDQLNAI
+1825 
-1835 AYSGRTDWTA
+1835 
-1845 ESFLAEMYKQGL
+1845 
-1857 SLPEWYDQY
+1857 
-1866 GRTENLGAIFDVDAA
+1866 
-1881 WQQMLEN
+1881 
-1888 KAALMNAGLTL
+1888 
-1899 APGQTAGGWTADKVA
+1899 GGWFAKD
-1914 EAIAEAGMS
+1914 EYPAI
-1923 LNQWYVKYG
+1923 
-1932 LAEGVGTYYQKYSQD
+1932 
-1947 AADSTNDVLDQ
+1947 
-1958 MLEDMDDDTKAQLEA
+1958 
-1973 SDLLGSIMG
+1973 
-1982 AQGSKLA
+1982 
-1989 AYLQAI
+1989 LQR
-1995 NSGIS
+1995 GER
-2000 GLDWSVTV
+2000 V
-2008 NVSSGSV
+2008 
-2015 TTGGTGGSTTTGGS
+2015 
-2029 GSGSSGSGSSGGTSS
+2029 
-2044 LPDSNGRLPTP
+2044 
-2055 TGVFGSHYLT
+2055 
-2065 EYDLLAAKAEALN
+2065 LN
-2078 RDGVT
+2078 RDETAAYHAGMAAGGNRGNSSGREPAVYVT
-2083 DNLPSGYTR
+2083 INNTTGEPVSTQRSRDGNGNTNIEVLVGNVVAKRLANPGTEVNR
-2092 WTAYAVEKAIENE
+2092 AARAIT
-2105 GLTLPSWYEQFG
+2105 GS
-2117 KAEGFASGGITPVN
+2117 
-2131 KPFWVGERGPELMMS
+2131 
-2146 PRQYGVLSNPDSLAL
+2146 RQSVIG
-2161 MDRPVMDS
+2161 R
-2169 SSIITAIR
+2169 
-2177 DSGQSIYNVLRQLL
+2177 
-2191 TKTDAIYGQQR
+2191 
-2202 RILQRLDMWD
+2202 
-2212 AEGLPS
+2212 

>member
-6 TFKVDKSSQNEAKA
+6 TFKVDKSSQSAAKA
-20 ALDSTTNAAKRLDDA
+20 ALDSTANAAKRLDDA

-47 KAIAEVAQKTGL
+47 KTIAEVAQRTGL

-166 IYNVTQRL
+166 IYDVTQRL

-287 KAWKEKYGDKA
+287 EAWKEKYGDKA
-298 IDAAKGV
+298 VAAAKGV

-336 ADAMKG
+336 ADAMKS

-369 VSAARTVAEG
+369 VAAARAVAEG

-413 ETDRS
+413 EADRS

-485 EQKAAAA
+485 EKKAAAA

-532 TYLITRQDEASA
+532 TYLTTRQDEASA
-544 AAKNHVAAQKK
+544 AAENHVAAQRK
-555 LQEQIKQATEAVTKQ
+555 LQEQVKQTTTAVNQQ

-597 KAVAEALHNIYQ
+597 KAVAEALRNIYQ

-620 VQGLDEFSAQYEQLK
+620 VQDLDVFSAQYEQLK

-646 SAEQLKQALEQ
+646 SADQLKQALEQ

-827 DNGKSAAV
+827 DSGKSAAV

-903 TLKAEKDKAAALQMQ
+903 TLQAEKAKAAELQKQ

-927 AQEKSVR
+927 AQERQYKD
-934 LAEGQLKFFKEL
+934 LQTAANFYKEL
-946 GELSGDYGQSL
+946 GDLSGEYGESL
-957 TLQNRL
+957 EYQNRVLEHEASIYRDTLPAAMRPYVDEWLRLKQLQNAR
-963 IEKQAKEYR
+963 
-972 EVYKISDEL
+972 
-981 VDKWVELQKLQVSQ
+981 
-995 DPFDGAYRGLLK
+995 DPFSGLTRTTNK
-1007 FSAEYADSGKQWEKI
+1007 YFADATNWAQQLGSIW
-1022 SYSFA
+1022 
-1027 GNFQSATREMFDN
+1027 GNTMD
-1040 FLDTGR
+1040 
-1046 MSFASLERSFATLLK
+1046 
-1061 DMAYQA
+1061 
-1067 LVQPVV
+1067 
-1073 LSIVGGV
+1073 
-1080 QQGVYGMTTAGGGG
+1080 GMTDALTEFCM
-1094 TLLSTGAG
+1094 TGKLNFND
-1102 LAQQYGMSQLTSGAG
+1102 LANDFIRQVVRMQM
-1117 GYINAG
+1117 
-1123 AAYLAPSLFAPSA
+1123 
-1136 SQAAINEG
+1136 QAAVSG
-1144 LNAALAASSGAYTGY
+1144 L
-1159 GGATAPT
+1159 
-1166 MTFTQA
+1166 FK
-1172 FGAPA
+1172 
-1177 IGAGIGSIAS
+1177 GIGSI
-1187 PFVNNIFGIQNNQGS
+1187 VMGGFG
-1202 QMGSMIGG
+1202 
-1210 LGSTAI
+1210 
-1216 LGTLAAANIW
+1216 
-1226 NPGGWVL
+1226 
-1233 GGLAA
+1233 
-1238 LGSIFG
+1238 
-1244 GSIGGLFGGGG
+1244 
-1255 DKDPWVNITTQLDLL
+1255 
-1270 GQITNRDPWTDRAYR
+1270 
-1285 VEGQGWES
+1285 
-1293 TSNQGEGI
+1293 
-1301 SYDTGKQL
+1301 
-1309 ADMAAELAKQ
+1309 DML
-1319 ALKDVATFQESVAA
+1319 
-1333 IGNSALEEQFNAAL
+1333 
-1347 EQNRFLSFRY
+1347 
-1357 EWEDREIKPEEMT
+1357 
-1370 EAFNKAIQEKLY
+1370 
-1382 LSLSAVDVTSLTTAA
+1382 
-1397 DGALADTMPE
+1397 
-1407 VTKAITDAMSFA
+1407 
-1419 ALGANLGEYRDDF
+1419 
-1432 NSAISGKL
+1432 
-1440 LEALNQMDTSGIAL
+1440 
-1454 DIDKSSLAGWQDA
+1454 
-1467 VEALQGWQAVTDALD
+1467 
-1482 EILEPTSELASTLA
+1482 
-1496 TATTQFD
+1496 
-1503 GWIDQL
+1503 
-1509 EELGWREEAIAEI
+1509 
-1522 EAKRTEYMHAY
+1522 
-1533 ASALTRAS
+1533 
-1541 EQDLY
+1541 
-1546 LRTLALQYGSD
+1546 
-1557 SQAYGLQS
+1557 
-1565 LQYQQQA
+1565 
-1572 ELAELEKKF
+1572 
-1581 GKDSA
+1581 
-1586 IYSAAVEIQQAE
+1586 
-1598 LAQYR
+1598 
-1603 VEQLQAELETALA
+1603 
-1616 AQTQAEQQS
+1616 
-1625 LQAQVTAL
+1625 
-1633 NSQASALRT
+1633 
-1642 AASEAERLRDTLE
+1642 
-1655 DLADDMADARR
+1655 
-1666 DLWSSSSDNLL
+1666 
-1677 GTSYQE
+1677 
-1683 SLAAFE
+1683 
-1689 EAYRQGMAGDQD
+1689 
-1701 ALRDL
+1701 
-1706 PGLASDLLA
+1706 
-1715 QGRDNLAT
+1715 
-1723 SEEYTDLF
+1723 
-1731 YEVNERLKAAQ
+1731 
-1742 AYAAQQADDQAEAA
+1742 
-1756 DSLNAQLDAITSQTD
+1756 
-1771 TLQAAIDAGTAAT
+1771 
-1784 EYTGRSVEAITAE
+1784 
-1797 LELVKALLEQEK
+1797 
-1809 ADVSSGASLS
+1809 
-1819 QTEALI
+1819 
-1825 QAKVDQLNAI
+1825 
-1835 AYSGRTDWTA
+1835 
-1845 ESFLAEMYKQGL
+1845 
-1857 SLPEWYDQY
+1857 
-1866 GRTENLGAIFDVDAA
+1866 
-1881 WQQMLEN
+1881 
-1888 KAALMNAGLTL
+1888 
-1899 APGQTAGGWTADKVA
+1899 
-1914 EAIAEAGMS
+1914 
-1923 LNQWYVKYG
+1923 
-1932 LAEGVGTYYQKYSQD
+1932 
-1947 AADSTNDVLDQ
+1947 
-1958 MLEDMDDDTKAQLEA
+1958 
-1973 SDLLGSIMG
+1973 
-1982 AQGSKLA
+1982 
-1989 AYLQAI
+1989 
-1995 NSGIS
+1995 
-2000 GLDWSVTV
+2000 
-2008 NVSSGSV
+2008 
-2015 TTGGTGGSTTTGGS
+2015 STTTSSVTSEGVSYENTRPEGWHRGGVIGIDS
-2029 GSGSSGSGSSGGTSS
+2029 PTFTRSVPVIAFAGAPRLHSGGGWFRS
-2044 LPDSNGRLPTP
+2044 D
-2055 TGVFGSHYLT
+2055 
-2065 EYDLLAAKAEALN
+2065 EYPAILQRGERVLN
-2078 RDGVT
+2078 RDETRAYHAGMQAG
-2083 DNLPSGYTR
+2083 GYR
-2092 WTAYAVEKAIENE
+2092 GAVNVPVNVIIENKSGE
-2105 GLTLPSWYEQFG
+2105 ELKAQKTSQQSNAQGGLDVRVLVTRVVVEDVTGGNGGPIS
-2117 KAEGFASGGITPVN
+2117 KA
-2131 KPFWVGERGPELMMS
+2131 M
-2146 PRQYGVLSNPDSLAL
+2146 
-2161 MDRPVMDS
+2161 
-2169 SSIITAIR
+2169 
-2177 DSGQSIYNVLRQLL
+2177 QSIYGI
-2191 TKTDAIYGQQR
+2191 K
-2202 RILQRLDMWD
+2202 RL
-2212 AEGLPS
+2212 ARGR

>member
-20 ALDSTTNAAKRLDDA
+20 ALDSTANAAKRLDDA

-47 KAIAEVAQKTGL
+47 KTIAEVAQKTGL

-166 IYNVTQRL
+166 IYDVTQRL

-287 KAWKEKYGDKA
+287 NAWKEKYGDKA

-369 VSAARTVAEG
+369 VSAARAVAEG
-379 VRKTSMANAA
+379 VRKTSIVNAA
-389 KEQGVYQAL
+389 KEKGVYQAL

-449 ALAAR
+449 ALAVR
-454 VVGTEK
+454 VIGTEK

-492 SAQLSKSVSSFQV
+492 SAKLSKSVSSFQV

-532 TYLITRQDEASA
+532 TYLTTRQDEASA

-555 LQEQIKQATEAVTKQ
+555 LQEQVKQATSAVNQQ

-597 KAVAEALHNIYQ
+597 KAVAEALRNIYQ

-620 VQGLDEFSAQYEQLK
+620 VQGLDAFSAQYEQLK

-646 SAEQLKQALEQ
+646 SADQLKQALEQ

-666 GENNTFVRSLD
+666 GENSTFVRSLD
-677 DLLNTKDGVV
+677 DLLSTKDGVV
-687 SGLAD
+687 FGLAD

-725 TGKAEEAIADIEKA
+725 TGKAEEAIASIEKA

-764 PGKISKALSAYQ
+764 PEKISKALSAYQ

-788 DAFHS
+788 NAFHS

-827 DNGKSAAV
+827 DNSKSAAV

-845 RTRQAIDSLQQQLG
+845 RTRQTIESLQQQLG

-903 TLKAEKDKAAALQMQ
+903 TLQAENAKAAELQKQ

-1027 GNFQSATREMFDN
+1027 GNFQSATRDMFDN

-1046 MSFASLERSFATLLK
+1046 MSFASLERSFAALLK

-1080 QQGVYGMTTAGGGG
+1080 QQSVYGMTTAGRGGSGMGLNSLTGLPVSSILPESVTSGISGITG
-1094 TLLSTGAG
+1094 TVLPGTHVAG
-1102 LAQQYGMSQLTSGAG
+1102 LMGPTTSGAALSG
-1117 GYINAG
+1117 GLTIG
-1123 AAYLAPSLFAPSA
+1123 SA
-1136 SQAAINEG
+1136 
-1144 LNAALAASSGAYTGY
+1144 LGY
-1159 GGATAPT
+1159 G
-1166 MTFTQA
+1166 A
-1172 FGAPA
+1172 F
-1177 IGAGIGSIAS
+1177 
-1187 PFVNNIFGIQNNQGS
+1187 
-1202 QMGSMIGG
+1202 GG
-1210 LGSTAI
+1210 LGYG
-1216 LGTLAAANIW
+1216 L
-1226 NPGGWVL
+1226 L
-1233 GGLAA
+1233 GGALGLPQNSYTGVTSSLGGALGAWGGAA
-1238 LGSIFG
+1238 LGSTG
-1244 GSIGGLFGGGG
+1244 ALAGSIIGSALPFVGTALGALAGGLLGGLFGGG
-1255 DKDPWVNITTQLDLL
+1255 DKDPGMSLNAFVDLGGGNVGLPPGWMEYGTTGNGYAVWSGTWEGVSDELNKPGSDALAQIIQQQL
-1270 GQITNRDPWTDRAYR
+1270 
-1285 VEGQGWES
+1285 EGVS
-1293 TSNQGEGI
+1293 KI
-1301 SYDTGKQL
+1301 SEAVG
-1309 ADMAAELAKQ
+1309 
-1319 ALKDVATFQESVAA
+1319 A
-1333 IGNSALEEQFNAAL
+1333 IGNSSLEAAYDAAFAA
-1347 EQNRFLSFRY
+1347 NRTFVIKRH
-1357 EWEDREIKPEEMT
+1357 WEDEEIDL
-1370 EAFNKAIQEKLY
+1370 QEFLESVPGLFQEQMYKV
-1382 LSLSAVDVTSLTTAA
+1382 LSAVDLSGLATAA
-1397 DGALADTMPE
+1397 DGMIADTFDE
-1407 VTKAITDAMSFA
+1407 VSEAITDAMSFV
-1419 ALGANLGEYRDDF
+1419 ALGANLGEYQDDF
-1432 NSAISGKL
+1432 NAAISGKL
-1440 LEALNQMDTSGIAL
+1440 LDALNQMDTSGIAL
-1454 DIDKSSLAGWQDA
+1454 DVDKSSLAGWQKA
-1467 VEALQGWQAVTDALD
+1467 AAALQGWQEVTDALD
-1482 EILEPTSELASTLA
+1482 EILEPTSELESSLRA
-1496 TATTQFD
+1496 ATTQFD
-1503 GWIDQL
+1503 AWIDRL
-1509 EELGWREEAIAEI
+1509 EDLGWKESAIAEI
-1522 EAKRTEYMHAY
+1522 EARRAQYMNEY
-1533 ASALTRAS
+1533 ASALTRAT

-1546 LRTLALQYGSD
+1546 LRSLAMQYGDD
-1557 SQAYGLQS
+1557 SLEYGLQS
-1565 LQYQQQA
+1565 LRYQQQN
-1572 ELAELEKKF
+1572 ELAELAKKF

-1586 IYSAAVEIQQAE
+1586 IYNQAVETQQAE
-1598 LAQYR
+1598 LLAYQIQYW
-1603 VEQLQAELETALA
+1603 QSYLQQEISSQQQVVDALDKLVDVLEDARADLWASDKNLMGTRYDEALA
-1616 AQTQAEQQS
+1616 QFD
-1625 LQAQVTAL
+1625 
-1633 NSQASALRT
+1633 
-1642 AASEAERLRDTLE
+1642 AA
-1655 DLADDMADARR
+1655 
-1666 DLWSSSSDNLL
+1666 
-1677 GTSYQE
+1677 YQKAM
-1683 SLAAFE
+1683 S
-1689 EAYRQGMAGDQD
+1689 GDQE
-1701 ALRDL
+1701 AIAQL
-1706 PGLASDLLA
+1706 PTLAGSLLA
-1715 QGRDNLAT
+1715 LGKDNLAT
-1723 SEEYTDLF
+1723 SQEYTDLF
-1731 YEVNERLKAAQ
+1731 YDVDRKLKLAQEQAVKQVDAAQ
-1742 AYAAQQADDQAEAA
+1742 
-1756 DSLNAQLDAITSQTD
+1756 AQLDA
-1771 TLQAAIDAGTAAT
+1771 LNAM
-1784 EYTGRSVEAITAE
+1784 
-1797 LELVKALLEQEK
+1797 LEQGDEQQLTLEEISAK
-1809 ADVSSGASLS
+1809 LSELMERYQQELADITGGGSLS
-1819 QTEALI
+1819 QREALI

-1835 AYSGRTDWTA
+1835 AQGGRTDWTA
-1845 ESFLAEMYKQGL
+1845 ESFLAYMYGEGL
-1857 SLPEWYDQY
+1857 TLQSWYDRF
-1866 GRTENLGAIFDVDAA
+1866 GKNENLGVGYDSEAAYRAI
-1881 WQQMLEN
+1881 LEN
-1888 KAALMNAGLTL
+1888 KAAMMNAGLTLAPGQEAGGWTAEKVLEQIRKDGMTVDEWYLRYGLQEGVGEYYKQYSQDAADSTNETIEKMEDVLSGRLSSINSSITGLDWNVVVNVSGGVGGAVSGGGSSSGGSASSGSASSGSTSSGSTSGSASSGTASGGWSDILQDKADALNRGETL
-1899 APGQTAGGWTADKVA
+1899 APGQTAGGWTADKVLA
-1914 EAIAEAGMS
+1914 QIDKEGMTVS
-1923 LNQWYVKYG
+1923 EWYK
-1932 LAEGVGTYYQKYSQD
+1932 
-1947 AADSTNDVLDQ
+1947 N
-1958 MLEDMDDDTKAQLEA
+1958 
-1973 SDLLGSIMG
+1973 
-1982 AQGSKLA
+1982 
-1989 AYLQAI
+1989 
-1995 NSGIS
+1995 
-2000 GLDWSVTV
+2000 
-2008 NVSSGSV
+2008 
-2015 TTGGTGGSTTTGGS
+2015 
-2029 GSGSSGSGSSGGTSS
+2029 
-2044 LPDSNGRLPTP
+2044 
-2055 TGVFGSHYLT
+2055 
-2065 EYDLLAAKAEALN
+2065 
-2078 RDGVT
+2078 
-2083 DNLPSGYTR
+2083 
-2092 WTAYAVEKAIENE
+2092 
-2105 GLTLPSWYEQFG
+2105 FG
-2117 KAEGFASGGITPVN
+2117 KAEGFATGGITPVG
-2131 KPFWVGERGPELMMS
+2131 KPFWVGENGPELMMS
-2146 PRQYGVLSNPDSLAL
+2146 PRQYGVLSNPASMAL

-2169 SSIITAIR
+2169 RSIITAIR
-2177 DSGQSIYNVLRQLL
+2177 DSGQSIYSVLRQLL
-2191 TKTDAIYGQQR
+2191 TKTDAMYGQQR

-2212 AEGLPS
+2212 AEGLPN

>member
-20 ALDSTTNAAKRLDDA
+20 ALDSTANAAKRLDDA

-47 KAIAEVAQKTGL
+47 KTIAEVAQKTGL

-88 LSTLELAKLRME
+88 LSTLELTKLRME

-110 LKRGAGEAKLAIA
+110 LKRGAGAAKLAIA

-158 AAGAQLSY
+158 AAGAQLAY
-166 IYNVTQRL
+166 IYDVTQRL

-242 VHQIAER
+242 VHQMAER

-336 ADAMKG
+336 ADAMKS

-369 VSAARTVAEG
+369 VAAARVVAEG
-379 VRKTSMANAA
+379 VRKTSIVNAV

-413 ETDRS
+413 EADKS

-449 ALAAR
+449 ALAVR
-454 VVGTEK
+454 VIGTEK

-492 SAQLSKSVSSFQV
+492 SAKLSKSVSSFQV

-532 TYLITRQDEASA
+532 TYLTTRQDEASA

-597 KAVAEALHNIYQ
+597 KAVAEALQNMLSS
-609 EYAQADNYESF
+609 YEGFRSSVEVNGTGAVAF
-620 VQGLDEFSAQYEQLK
+620 FDDEYEQIK

-677 DLLNTKDGVV
+677 DLLSTKDGVV

-725 TGKAEEAIADIEKA
+725 TGKAEEAIASIEKA

-764 PGKISKALSAYQ
+764 PEKISKALSAYQ

-788 DAFHS
+788 NAFHS

-827 DNGKSAAV
+827 DNSKSAAV
-835 SQADY
+835 AQADY

-883 TNEELAKQVAQG
+883 TNEELTKQVAQG

-903 TLKAEKDKAAALQMQ
+903 TLKVEKDKAAELQKQ
-918 VALRDAEQK
+918 VALRDAERK
-927 AQEKSVR
+927 AQEKSVQ
-934 LAEGQLKFFKEL
+934 LAEGQRKFFKEL
-946 GELSGDYGQSL
+946 GDLSGEYGESL
-957 TLQNRL
+957 EYQNRL
-963 IEKQAKEYR
+963 IEQQAQLWLQTGIPLSDVERRVALMR
-972 EVYKISDEL
+972 EEMAR
-981 VDKWVELQKLQVSQ
+981 
-995 DPFDGAYRGLLK
+995 DPFSGMVRGARKWAAETTDYAANIEGALT
-1007 FSAEYADSGKQWEKI
+1007 SA
-1022 SYSFA
+1022 
-1027 GNFQSATREMFDN
+1027 FDN
-1040 FLDTGR
+1040 AADALANFALTGK
-1046 MSFASLERSFATLLK
+1046 MNFADLGNSILQMLARIGAQ
-1061 DMAYQA
+1061 QA
-1067 LVQPVV
+1067 IGG
-1073 LSIVGGV
+1073 IVGGLV
-1080 QQGVYGMTTAGGGG
+1080 
-1094 TLLSTGAG
+1094 
-1102 LAQQYGMSQLTSGAG
+1102 SG
-1117 GYINAG
+1117 
-1123 AAYLAPSLFAPSA
+1123 
-1136 SQAAINEG
+1136 
-1144 LNAALAASSGAYTGY
+1144 
-1159 GGATAPT
+1159 
-1166 MTFTQA
+1166 
-1172 FGAPA
+1172 
-1177 IGAGIGSIAS
+1177 
-1187 PFVNNIFGIQNNQGS
+1187 
-1202 QMGSMIGG
+1202 
-1210 LGSTAI
+1210 
-1216 LGTLAAANIW
+1216 
-1226 NPGGWVL
+1226 
-1233 GGLAA
+1233 
-1238 LGSIFG
+1238 
-1244 GSIGGLFGGGG
+1244 IGGLFGGGL
-1255 DKDPWVNITTQLDLL
+1255 V
-1270 GQITNRDPWTDRAYR
+1270 GQAKEIMSFIP
-1285 VEGQGWES
+1285 GIGHSGWYV
-1293 TSNQGEGI
+1293 G
-1301 SYDTGKQL
+1301 
-1309 ADMAAELAKQ
+1309 
-1319 ALKDVATFQESVAA
+1319 
-1333 IGNSALEEQFNAAL
+1333 
-1347 EQNRFLSFRY
+1347 Y
-1357 EWEDREIKPEEMT
+1357 ERP
-1370 EAFNKAIQEKLY
+1370 
-1382 LSLSAVDVTSLTTAA
+1382 A
-1397 DGALADTMPE
+1397 DGFRSVP
-1407 VTKAITDAMSFA
+1407 AM
-1419 ALGANLGEYRDDF
+1419 
-1432 NSAISGKL
+1432 
-1440 LEALNQMDTSGIAL
+1440 
-1454 DIDKSSLAGWQDA
+1454 
-1467 VEALQGWQAVTDALD
+1467 
-1482 EILEPTSELASTLA
+1482 
-1496 TATTQFD
+1496 
-1503 GWIDQL
+1503 
-1509 EELGWREEAIAEI
+1509 
-1522 EAKRTEYMHAY
+1522 
-1533 ASALTRAS
+1533 
-1541 EQDLY
+1541 
-1546 LRTLALQYGSD
+1546 
-1557 SQAYGLQS
+1557 
-1565 LQYQQQA
+1565 
-1572 ELAELEKKF
+1572 
-1581 GKDSA
+1581 
-1586 IYSAAVEIQQAE
+1586 
-1598 LAQYR
+1598 
-1603 VEQLQAELETALA
+1603 
-1616 AQTQAEQQS
+1616 
-1625 LQAQVTAL
+1625 
-1633 NSQASALRT
+1633 
-1642 AASEAERLRDTLE
+1642 
-1655 DLADDMADARR
+1655 
-1666 DLWSSSSDNLL
+1666 
-1677 GTSYQE
+1677 
-1683 SLAAFE
+1683 AFE
-1689 EAYRQGMAGDQD
+1689 GA
-1701 ALRDL
+1701 
-1706 PGLASDLLA
+1706 P
-1715 QGRDNLAT
+1715 
-1723 SEEYTDLF
+1723 
-1731 YEVNERLKAAQ
+1731 RLH
-1742 AYAAQQADDQAEAA
+1742 
-1756 DSLNAQLDAITSQTD
+1756 
-1771 TLQAAIDAGTAAT
+1771 
-1784 EYTGRSVEAITAE
+1784 
-1797 LELVKALLEQEK
+1797 
-1809 ADVSSGASLS
+1809 SG
-1819 QTEALI
+1819 
-1825 QAKVDQLNAI
+1825 
-1835 AYSGRTDWTA
+1835 
-1845 ESFLAEMYKQGL
+1845 
-1857 SLPEWYDQY
+1857 
-1866 GRTENLGAIFDVDAA
+1866 
-1881 WQQMLEN
+1881 
-1888 KAALMNAGLTL
+1888 
-1899 APGQTAGGWTADKVA
+1899 GGWFAQD
-1914 EAIAEAGMS
+1914 EYPAI
-1923 LNQWYVKYG
+1923 
-1932 LAEGVGTYYQKYSQD
+1932 
-1947 AADSTNDVLDQ
+1947 
-1958 MLEDMDDDTKAQLEA
+1958 
-1973 SDLLGSIMG
+1973 
-1982 AQGSKLA
+1982 
-1989 AYLQAI
+1989 LQR
-1995 NSGIS
+1995 GER
-2000 GLDWSVTV
+2000 V
-2008 NVSSGSV
+2008 
-2015 TTGGTGGSTTTGGS
+2015 
-2029 GSGSSGSGSSGGTSS
+2029 
-2044 LPDSNGRLPTP
+2044 
-2055 TGVFGSHYLT
+2055 
-2065 EYDLLAAKAEALN
+2065 LN
-2078 RDGVT
+2078 RDE
-2083 DNLPSGYTR
+2083 
-2092 WTAYAVEKAIENE
+2092 TAAYHAGMA
-2105 GLTLPSWYEQFG
+2105 
-2117 KAEGFASGGITPVN
+2117 AGGN
-2131 KPFWVGERGPELMMS
+2131 RG
-2146 PRQYGVLSNPDSLAL
+2146 N
-2161 MDRPVMDS
+2161 S
-2169 SSIITAIR
+2169 SSREPAVYVTINNTTGEPVSTQRSRDGNGNTNIEVLVGNVVAKRLANPGTEVNRAARAITGSR
-2177 DSGQSIYNVLRQLL
+2177 QSVIGR
-2191 TKTDAIYGQQR
+2191 
-2202 RILQRLDMWD
+2202 
-2212 AEGLPS
+2212 

>member
-6 TFKVDKSSQNEAKA
+6 TFKVDKSGQSAAKA

-80 DSLASQAN
+80 DSIASQAN

-166 IYNVTQRL
+166 IYDVTQRL

-249 FPGTFQMIAT
+249 FPGIFQMIAT

-485 EQKAAAA
+485 EKKAAAA

-532 TYLITRQDEASA
+532 TYLTTRQDEASA
-544 AAKNHVAAQKK
+544 AAENHVAAQKK
-555 LQEQIKQATEAVTKQ
+555 MQEQIKQATSAVNQQ

-597 KAVAEALHNIYQ
+597 KAVAEALRNIYQ
-609 EYAQADNYESF
+609 EYAQTDNYESL
-620 VQGLDEFSAQYEQLK
+620 VQGLDAFSAQYEQLK

-666 GENNTFVRSLD
+666 GENNVFVRSLD

-788 DAFHS
+788 DAFHN

-827 DNGKSAAV
+827 DSGKSAAV

-845 RTRQAIDSLQQQLG
+845 RTRQTIESLQQQLG

-903 TLKAEKDKAAALQMQ
+903 TLQAEKAKAAELQKQ

-927 AQEKSVR
+927 AQERQYKD
-934 LAEGQLKFFKEL
+934 LQTAADFYKEL
-946 GELSGDYGQSL
+946 GDLSGEYGESLEYQNRVLEHEASIYRDTLPAAMRPYVDEWLRLKQLQNARDPVSGL
-957 TLQNRL
+957 TLTTN
-963 IEKQAKEYR
+963 KYF
-972 EVYKISDEL
+972 SD
-981 VDKWVELQKLQVSQ
+981 
-995 DPFDGAYRGLLK
+995 
-1007 FSAEYADSGKQWEKI
+1007 
-1022 SYSFA
+1022 
-1027 GNFQSATREMFDN
+1027 ATN
-1040 FLDTGR
+1040 W
-1046 MSFASLERSFATLLK
+1046 
-1061 DMAYQA
+1061 
-1067 LVQPVV
+1067 
-1073 LSIVGGV
+1073 
-1080 QQGVYGMTTAGGGG
+1080 
-1094 TLLSTGAG
+1094 
-1102 LAQQYGMSQLTSGAG
+1102 AQQ
-1117 GYINAG
+1117 
-1123 AAYLAPSLFAPSA
+1123 
-1136 SQAAINEG
+1136 
-1144 LNAALAASSGAYTGY
+1144 
-1159 GGATAPT
+1159 
-1166 MTFTQA
+1166 
-1172 FGAPA
+1172 
-1177 IGAGIGSIAS
+1177 
-1187 PFVNNIFGIQNNQGS
+1187 
-1202 QMGSMIGG
+1202 
-1210 LGSTAI
+1210 
-1216 LGTLAAANIW
+1216 
-1226 NPGGWVL
+1226 
-1233 GGLAA
+1233 
-1238 LGSIFG
+1238 LGSI
-1244 GSIGGLFGGGG
+1244 
-1255 DKDPWVNITTQLDLL
+1255 W
-1270 GQITNRDPWTDRAYR
+1270 
-1285 VEGQGWES
+1285 
-1293 TSNQGEGI
+1293 
-1301 SYDTGKQL
+1301 
-1309 ADMAAELAKQ
+1309 
-1319 ALKDVATFQESVAA
+1319 
-1333 IGNSALEEQFNAAL
+1333 GNT
-1347 EQNRFLSFRY
+1347 
-1357 EWEDREIKPEEMT
+1357 M
-1370 EAFNKAIQEKLY
+1370 
-1382 LSLSAVDVTSLTTAA
+1382 
-1397 DGALADTMPE
+1397 DGM
-1407 VTKAITDAMSFA
+1407 
-1419 ALGANLGEYRDDF
+1419 
-1432 NSAISGKL
+1432 
-1440 LEALNQMDTSGIAL
+1440 
-1454 DIDKSSLAGWQDA
+1454 
-1467 VEALQGWQAVTDALD
+1467 TDALTEFCMTGKLNFND
-1482 EILEPTSELASTLA
+1482 LANS
-1496 TATTQFD
+1496 F
-1503 GWIDQL
+1503 I
-1509 EELGWREEAIAEI
+1509 
-1522 EAKRTEYMHAY
+1522 
-1533 ASALTRAS
+1533 
-1541 EQDLY
+1541 
-1546 LRTLALQYGSD
+1546 
-1557 SQAYGLQS
+1557 
-1565 LQYQQQA
+1565 QQVIRMQMQ
-1572 ELAELEKKF
+1572 
-1581 GKDSA
+1581 
-1586 IYSAAVEIQQAE
+1586 AAVSGLFKGMVDTASSAMQAIPGI
-1598 LAQYR
+1598 AHSGWYVGR
-1603 VEQLQAELETALA
+1603 ETPADGFRSVPALA
-1616 AQTQAEQQS
+1616 FAGAP
-1625 LQAQVTAL
+1625 
-1633 NSQASALRT
+1633 
-1642 AASEAERLRDTLE
+1642 RLH
-1655 DLADDMADARR
+1655 
-1666 DLWSSSSDNLL
+1666 
-1677 GTSYQE
+1677 
-1683 SLAAFE
+1683 
-1689 EAYRQGMAGDQD
+1689 
-1701 ALRDL
+1701 
-1706 PGLASDLLA
+1706 
-1715 QGRDNLAT
+1715 
-1723 SEEYTDLF
+1723 
-1731 YEVNERLKAAQ
+1731 
-1742 AYAAQQADDQAEAA
+1742 
-1756 DSLNAQLDAITSQTD
+1756 
-1771 TLQAAIDAGTAAT
+1771 
-1784 EYTGRSVEAITAE
+1784 
-1797 LELVKALLEQEK
+1797 
-1809 ADVSSGASLS
+1809 SG
-1819 QTEALI
+1819 
-1825 QAKVDQLNAI
+1825 
-1835 AYSGRTDWTA
+1835 
-1845 ESFLAEMYKQGL
+1845 
-1857 SLPEWYDQY
+1857 
-1866 GRTENLGAIFDVDAA
+1866 
-1881 WQQMLEN
+1881 
-1888 KAALMNAGLTL
+1888 
-1899 APGQTAGGWTADKVA
+1899 GGWFARD
-1914 EAIAEAGMS
+1914 EYPAI
-1923 LNQWYVKYG
+1923 
-1932 LAEGVGTYYQKYSQD
+1932 
-1947 AADSTNDVLDQ
+1947 
-1958 MLEDMDDDTKAQLEA
+1958 
-1973 SDLLGSIMG
+1973 
-1982 AQGSKLA
+1982 
-1989 AYLQAI
+1989 LQR
-1995 NSGIS
+1995 GER
-2000 GLDWSVTV
+2000 V
-2008 NVSSGSV
+2008 
-2015 TTGGTGGSTTTGGS
+2015 
-2029 GSGSSGSGSSGGTSS
+2029 
-2044 LPDSNGRLPTP
+2044 
-2055 TGVFGSHYLT
+2055 
-2065 EYDLLAAKAEALN
+2065 LN
-2078 RDGVT
+2078 RDETAAYHAGMQAGGDRGNSSGREPAVYVT
-2083 DNLPSGYTR
+2083 INNTTGEPVSTQRSRDGNGNTNIEVLVGNVVAKRLASPGTELNR
-2092 WTAYAVEKAIENE
+2092 AVRATT
-2105 GLTLPSWYEQFG
+2105 G
-2117 KAEGFASGGITPVN
+2117 A
-2131 KPFWVGERGPELMMS
+2131 
-2146 PRQYGVLSNPDSLAL
+2146 RQSVIG
-2161 MDRPVMDS
+2161 R
-2169 SSIITAIR
+2169 
-2177 DSGQSIYNVLRQLL
+2177 
-2191 TKTDAIYGQQR
+2191 
-2202 RILQRLDMWD
+2202 
-2212 AEGLPS
+2212 

>member
-6 TFKVDKSSQNEAKA
+6 TFKVDKSSQSAAKA

-65 KLSDAIQRTERLKAF
+65 KLSDAIQRTERLKAL
-80 DSLASQAN
+80 DSIASQAN

-166 IYNVTQRL
+166 IYDVTQRL

-249 FPGTFQMIAT
+249 SPGTFQMIAT

-342 IGELPD
+342 IGEIPN

-359 LASVAAAIKG
+359 LASLAAAIKG
-369 VSAARTVAEG
+369 VSAARAVAEG
-379 VRKTSMANAA
+379 VRKTSIANAA

-518 GPWGIAFTAAAAGV
+518 GPWGIAFTAAAASV
-532 TYLITRQDEASA
+532 TYLTTRQDEASA
-544 AAKNHVAAQKK
+544 AAKNHVAAQRK
-555 LQEQIKQATEAVTKQ
+555 LQEQVNDATAAVTKQ
-570 GVALSELEKINFAAK
+570 GAALSELEKINFAAK

-597 KAVAEALHNIYQ
+597 KAVAEALRNIYQ

-620 VQGLDEFSAQYEQLK
+620 VQGLDAFSAQYEQLK

-666 GENNTFVRSLD
+666 GENNVFVRSLD

-725 TGKAEEAIADIEKA
+725 TGKAEEAIASIEKA

-753 KGMVDLLPKVE
+753 KGMVDLLPNVE
-764 PGKISKALSAYQ
+764 PEKISKALSAYQ
-776 SSGLEGFIGELG
+776 SGGLENLIGELG

-845 RTRQAIDSLQQQLG
+845 RTRQTIDSLQQQLG

-903 TLKAEKDKAAALQMQ
+903 TLQAEKAKAAELQKQ
-918 VALRDAEQK
+918 VALRDAERK
-927 AQEKSVR
+927 AQERQYKD
-934 LAEGQLKFFKEL
+934 LQTAANFYKEL
-946 GELSGDYGQSL
+946 GDLSGEYGESL
-957 TLQNRL
+957 EYQNRVL
-963 IEKQAKEYR
+963 EHEASIYRDTLPAAMRPYVDEWLRLKQLQAARDPVSGLTRTTNKYFADATNWAQQLGSIWGNTMDGMADALTEFCMTGKLNFNDLANDFIRQVIRMQMQAAVSGLFKGIGSIVMGGFGDMFSTTTSSVTSEGVSYENTR
-972 EVYKISDEL
+972 PGGWHRGGVIGIDSPTFTRSVPALAFAGAPRFHSGGGWFRSDEYPAI
-981 VDKWVELQKLQVSQ
+981 LQRGERVLNR
-995 DPFDGAYRGLLK
+995 DETRAYH
-1007 FSAEYADSGKQWEKI
+1007 
-1022 SYSFA
+1022 A
-1027 GNFQSATREMFDN
+1027 GM
-1040 FLDTGR
+1040 
-1046 MSFASLERSFATLLK
+1046 
-1061 DMAYQA
+1061 QA
-1067 LVQPVV
+1067 
-1073 LSIVGGV
+1073 G
-1080 QQGVYGMTTAGGGG
+1080 
-1094 TLLSTGAG
+1094 
-1102 LAQQYGMSQLTSGAG
+1102 
-1117 GYINAG
+1117 
-1123 AAYLAPSLFAPSA
+1123 
-1136 SQAAINEG
+1136 
-1144 LNAALAASSGAYTGY
+1144 GY
-1159 GGATAPT
+1159 GGAVNVPVNVIIENKSGEELTAQKT
-1166 MTFTQA
+1166 GQQSNA
-1172 FGAPA
+1172 
-1177 IGAGIGSIAS
+1177 
-1187 PFVNNIFGIQNNQGS
+1187 Q
-1202 QMGSMIGG
+1202 GG
-1210 LGSTAI
+1210 LDVR
-1216 LGTLAAANIW
+1216 
-1226 NPGGWVL
+1226 VL
-1233 GGLAA
+1233 
-1238 LGSIFG
+1238 
-1244 GSIGGLFGGGG
+1244 
-1255 DKDPWVNITTQLDLL
+1255 VT
-1270 GQITNRDPWTDRAYR
+1270 R
-1285 VEGQGWES
+1285 VVVE
-1293 TSNQGEGI
+1293 
-1301 SYDTGKQL
+1301 
-1309 ADMAAELAKQ
+1309 
-1319 ALKDVATFQESVAA
+1319 
-1333 IGNSALEEQFNAAL
+1333 
-1347 EQNRFLSFRY
+1347 
-1357 EWEDREIKPEEMT
+1357 
-1370 EAFNKAIQEKLY
+1370 
-1382 LSLSAVDVTSLTTAA
+1382 DVT
-1397 DGALADTMPE
+1397 
-1407 VTKAITDAMSFA
+1407 
-1419 ALGANLGEYRDDF
+1419 
-1432 NSAISGKL
+1432 
-1440 LEALNQMDTSGIAL
+1440 
-1454 DIDKSSLAGWQDA
+1454 
-1467 VEALQGWQAVTDALD
+1467 
-1482 EILEPTSELASTLA
+1482 
-1496 TATTQFD
+1496 
-1503 GWIDQL
+1503 
-1509 EELGWREEAIAEI
+1509 
-1522 EAKRTEYMHAY
+1522 
-1533 ASALTRAS
+1533 
-1541 EQDLY
+1541 
-1546 LRTLALQYGSD
+1546 
-1557 SQAYGLQS
+1557 
-1565 LQYQQQA
+1565 
-1572 ELAELEKKF
+1572 
-1581 GKDSA
+1581 
-1586 IYSAAVEIQQAE
+1586 
-1598 LAQYR
+1598 
-1603 VEQLQAELETALA
+1603 
-1616 AQTQAEQQS
+1616 
-1625 LQAQVTAL
+1625 
-1633 NSQASALRT
+1633 
-1642 AASEAERLRDTLE
+1642 
-1655 DLADDMADARR
+1655 
-1666 DLWSSSSDNLL
+1666 
-1677 GTSYQE
+1677 
-1683 SLAAFE
+1683 
-1689 EAYRQGMAGDQD
+1689 
-1701 ALRDL
+1701 
-1706 PGLASDLLA
+1706 
-1715 QGRDNLAT
+1715 
-1723 SEEYTDLF
+1723 
-1731 YEVNERLKAAQ
+1731 
-1742 AYAAQQADDQAEAA
+1742 
-1756 DSLNAQLDAITSQTD
+1756 
-1771 TLQAAIDAGTAAT
+1771 
-1784 EYTGRSVEAITAE
+1784 
-1797 LELVKALLEQEK
+1797 
-1809 ADVSSGASLS
+1809 
-1819 QTEALI
+1819 
-1825 QAKVDQLNAI
+1825 
-1835 AYSGRTDWTA
+1835 
-1845 ESFLAEMYKQGL
+1845 
-1857 SLPEWYDQY
+1857 
-1866 GRTENLGAIFDVDAA
+1866 
-1881 WQQMLEN
+1881 
-1888 KAALMNAGLTL
+1888 
-1899 APGQTAGGWTADKVA
+1899 GG
-1914 EAIAEAGMS
+1914 
-1923 LNQWYVKYG
+1923 N
-1932 LAEGVGTYYQKYSQD
+1932 
-1947 AADSTNDVLDQ
+1947 
-1958 MLEDMDDDTKAQLEA
+1958 
-1973 SDLLGSIMG
+1973 
-1982 AQGSKLA
+1982 
-1989 AYLQAI
+1989 
-1995 NSGIS
+1995 
-2000 GLDWSVTV
+2000 
-2008 NVSSGSV
+2008 
-2015 TTGGTGGSTTTGGS
+2015 GG
-2029 GSGSSGSGSSGGTSS
+2029 
-2044 LPDSNGRLPTP
+2044 PI
-2055 TGVFGSHYLT
+2055 
-2065 EYDLLAAKAEALN
+2065 AKA
-2078 RDGVT
+2078 
-2083 DNLPSGYTR
+2083 
-2092 WTAYAVEKAIENE
+2092 
-2105 GLTLPSWYEQFG
+2105 
-2117 KAEGFASGGITPVN
+2117 
-2131 KPFWVGERGPELMMS
+2131 M
-2146 PRQYGVLSNPDSLAL
+2146 
-2161 MDRPVMDS
+2161 
-2169 SSIITAIR
+2169 
-2177 DSGQSIYNVLRQLL
+2177 QSIYGV
-2191 TKTDAIYGQQR
+2191 K
-2202 RILQRLDMWD
+2202 RL
-2212 AEGLPS
+2212 ARGR

>member
-20 ALDSTTNAAKRLDDA
+20 ALDSTANAAKRLDDA

-47 KAIAEVAQKTGL
+47 KTIAEVAQKTGL

-88 LSTLELAKLRME
+88 LSTLELTKLRME

-110 LKRGAGEAKLAIA
+110 LKRGAGAAKLAIA

-158 AAGAQLSY
+158 AAGAQLAY
-166 IYNVTQRL
+166 IYDVTQRL

-242 VHQIAER
+242 VHQMAER

-287 KAWKEKYGDKA
+287 NAWKEKYGDKA

-369 VSAARTVAEG
+369 VSAARAVAEG
-379 VRKTSMANAA
+379 VRKTSIANAV

-413 ETDRS
+413 EADKS

-435 REKMLLVAHEKRAD
+435 REKMLLVAHEKRAN
-449 ALAAR
+449 ALVAR

-492 SAQLSKSVSSFQV
+492 SAKLSKSVSSFQV

-532 TYLITRQDEASA
+532 TYLTTRQDEASA

-555 LQEQIKQATEAVTKQ
+555 LQEQIKQATSAVNQQ

-597 KAVAEALHNIYQ
+597 KAVAESLQGILSSYEVLNSSVEANNTG
-609 EYAQADNYESF
+609 AVSFFADE
-620 VQGLDEFSAQYEQLK
+620 YEQLK

-646 SAEQLKQALEQ
+646 SADQLKQALEQ

-666 GENNTFVRSLD
+666 GENSTFVRSLD
-677 DLLNTKDGVV
+677 DLLSTKDGVV

-725 TGKAEEAIADIEKA
+725 TGKAEEAIASIEKA

-788 DAFHS
+788 DVFHN

-827 DNGKSAAV
+827 DSGKSAAV

-883 TNEELAKQVAQG
+883 TNEELTKQVAQG

-903 TLKAEKDKAAALQMQ
+903 TLKAEKDKAAELQKQ

-927 AQEKSVR
+927 AQERQYKDLQTAADFYR
-934 LAEGQLKFFKEL
+934 ELAD
-946 GELSGDYGQSL
+946 LSGSYGQSIEY
-957 TLQNRL
+957 QSQL
-963 IEKQAKEYR
+963 IEQQAQLWLQTGIPLSDVERRVALMR
-972 EVYKISDEL
+972 EEMAR
-981 VDKWVELQKLQVSQ
+981 
-995 DPFDGAYRGLLK
+995 DPFSGMVRGARK
-1007 FSAEYADSGKQWEKI
+1007 WAAETTDYA
-1022 SYSFA
+1022 
-1027 GNFQSATREMFDN
+1027 
-1040 FLDTGR
+1040 
-1046 MSFASLERSFATLLK
+1046 ASVE
-1061 DMAYQA
+1061 QA
-1067 LVQPVV
+1067 LTGTFDRATDAFAEFALTGKMNLADLGNYFLQTLAVIGSRQAIGG
-1073 LSIVGGV
+1073 IVGG
-1080 QQGVYGMTTAGGGG
+1080 
-1094 TLLSTGAG
+1094 
-1102 LAQQYGMSQLTSGAG
+1102 LTSA
-1117 GYINAG
+1117 
-1123 AAYLAPSLFAPSA
+1123 
-1136 SQAAINEG
+1136 
-1144 LNAALAASSGAYTGY
+1144 
-1159 GGATAPT
+1159 
-1166 MTFTQA
+1166 
-1172 FGAPA
+1172 
-1177 IGAGIGSIAS
+1177 
-1187 PFVNNIFGIQNNQGS
+1187 
-1202 QMGSMIGG
+1202 
-1210 LGSTAI
+1210 
-1216 LGTLAAANIW
+1216 
-1226 NPGGWVL
+1226 L
-1233 GGLAA
+1233 GG
-1238 LGSIFG
+1238 IMG
-1244 GSIGGLFGGGG
+1244 GFFGGGG
-1255 DKDPWVNITTQLDLL
+1255 LV
-1270 GQITNRDPWTDRAYR
+1270 GQAKEVMSFIPGIAHS
-1285 VEGQGWES
+1285 GWYV
-1293 TSNQGEGI
+1293 G
-1301 SYDTGKQL
+1301 
-1309 ADMAAELAKQ
+1309 
-1319 ALKDVATFQESVAA
+1319 
-1333 IGNSALEEQFNAAL
+1333 
-1347 EQNRFLSFRY
+1347 
-1357 EWEDREIKPEEMT
+1357 REAP
-1370 EAFNKAIQEKLY
+1370 
-1382 LSLSAVDVTSLTTAA
+1382 A
-1397 DGALADTMPE
+1397 DGFRAVP
-1407 VTKAITDAMSFA
+1407 AMAFA
-1419 ALGANLGEYRDDF
+1419 GAPRLH
-1432 NSAISGKL
+1432 SG
-1440 LEALNQMDTSGIAL
+1440 
-1454 DIDKSSLAGWQDA
+1454 
-1467 VEALQGWQAVTDALD
+1467 
-1482 EILEPTSELASTLA
+1482 
-1496 TATTQFD
+1496 
-1503 GWIDQL
+1503 
-1509 EELGWREEAIAEI
+1509 
-1522 EAKRTEYMHAY
+1522 
-1533 ASALTRAS
+1533 
-1541 EQDLY
+1541 
-1546 LRTLALQYGSD
+1546 
-1557 SQAYGLQS
+1557 
-1565 LQYQQQA
+1565 
-1572 ELAELEKKF
+1572 
-1581 GKDSA
+1581 
-1586 IYSAAVEIQQAE
+1586 
-1598 LAQYR
+1598 
-1603 VEQLQAELETALA
+1603 
-1616 AQTQAEQQS
+1616 
-1625 LQAQVTAL
+1625 
-1633 NSQASALRT
+1633 
-1642 AASEAERLRDTLE
+1642 
-1655 DLADDMADARR
+1655 
-1666 DLWSSSSDNLL
+1666 
-1677 GTSYQE
+1677 
-1683 SLAAFE
+1683 
-1689 EAYRQGMAGDQD
+1689 
-1701 ALRDL
+1701 
-1706 PGLASDLLA
+1706 
-1715 QGRDNLAT
+1715 
-1723 SEEYTDLF
+1723 
-1731 YEVNERLKAAQ
+1731 
-1742 AYAAQQADDQAEAA
+1742 
-1756 DSLNAQLDAITSQTD
+1756 
-1771 TLQAAIDAGTAAT
+1771 
-1784 EYTGRSVEAITAE
+1784 
-1797 LELVKALLEQEK
+1797 
-1809 ADVSSGASLS
+1809 
-1819 QTEALI
+1819 
-1825 QAKVDQLNAI
+1825 
-1835 AYSGRTDWTA
+1835 
-1845 ESFLAEMYKQGL
+1845 
-1857 SLPEWYDQY
+1857 
-1866 GRTENLGAIFDVDAA
+1866 
-1881 WQQMLEN
+1881 
-1888 KAALMNAGLTL
+1888 
-1899 APGQTAGGWTADKVA
+1899 GGWFRSD
-1914 EAIAEAGMS
+1914 EYPAI
-1923 LNQWYVKYG
+1923 
-1932 LAEGVGTYYQKYSQD
+1932 
-1947 AADSTNDVLDQ
+1947 
-1958 MLEDMDDDTKAQLEA
+1958 
-1973 SDLLGSIMG
+1973 
-1982 AQGSKLA
+1982 
-1989 AYLQAI
+1989 LQR
-1995 NSGIS
+1995 GER
-2000 GLDWSVTV
+2000 V
-2008 NVSSGSV
+2008 
-2015 TTGGTGGSTTTGGS
+2015 
-2029 GSGSSGSGSSGGTSS
+2029 
-2044 LPDSNGRLPTP
+2044 
-2055 TGVFGSHYLT
+2055 
-2065 EYDLLAAKAEALN
+2065 LN
-2078 RDGVT
+2078 RDETAAYHAGMAAGGNRGNSSGREPAVYVT
-2083 DNLPSGYTR
+2083 INNTTGEPVSTQRSRDGNGNTNIEVLVGNVVAKRLASPGTELNR
-2092 WTAYAVEKAIENE
+2092 AVRATT
-2105 GLTLPSWYEQFG
+2105 G
-2117 KAEGFASGGITPVN
+2117 A
-2131 KPFWVGERGPELMMS
+2131 
-2146 PRQYGVLSNPDSLAL
+2146 RQSVIG
-2161 MDRPVMDS
+2161 R
-2169 SSIITAIR
+2169 
-2177 DSGQSIYNVLRQLL
+2177 
-2191 TKTDAIYGQQR
+2191 
-2202 RILQRLDMWD
+2202 
-2212 AEGLPS
+2212 

>member
-6 TFKVDKSSQNEAKA
+6 TFKVDKSSQSAAKA

-47 KAIAEVAQKTGL
+47 KTIAEVAQKTGL

-80 DSLASQAN
+80 DSIASQAN

-110 LKRGAGEAKLAIA
+110 LKRGAGAAKLAIA

-166 IYNVTQRL
+166 IYDVTQRL

-242 VHQIAER
+242 VHQMAER

-379 VRKTSMANAA
+379 VRKTSMANAV

-492 SAQLSKSVSSFQV
+492 SAKLSKSVSSFQV

-532 TYLITRQDEASA
+532 TYLTTRQDEASA
-544 AAKNHVAAQKK
+544 AAKNHVAAQRK
-555 LQEQIKQATEAVTKQ
+555 LQEQVNDATAAVTKQ
-570 GVALSELEKINFAAK
+570 GTALSELEKINFAAK

-597 KAVAEALHNIYQ
+597 KAVAESLQGILSSYEVLNSSVEANNTG
-609 EYAQADNYESF
+609 AVSFFADE
-620 VQGLDEFSAQYEQLK
+620 YEQLK

-666 GENNTFVRSLD
+666 GENSTFVRSLD
-677 DLLNTKDGVV
+677 DLLSTKDGVV

-725 TGKAEEAIADIEKA
+725 TGKAEEAIASIEKA

-764 PGKISKALSAYQ
+764 PEKISKALSAYQ
-776 SSGLEGFIGELG
+776 SGGLEGFIGELG
-788 DAFHS
+788 NAFHS

-827 DNGKSAAV
+827 DSGKSAAV
-835 SQADY
+835 AQADY

-883 TNEELAKQVAQG
+883 TNEELTKQVAQG

-903 TLKAEKDKAAALQMQ
+903 TLKAEKDKAAELQKQ

-927 AQEKSVR
+927 AQERQYKD
-934 LAEGQLKFFKEL
+934 LQTAANFYKEL
-946 GELSGDYGQSL
+946 GDLSGEYGESL
-957 TLQNRL
+957 EYQNRL
-963 IEKQAKEYR
+963 IEQQAQLWLQAGIPLADVERRVALMR
-972 EVYKISDEL
+972 EEMAR
-981 VDKWVELQKLQVSQ
+981 
-995 DPFDGAYRGLLK
+995 DPFSGLVRGARKWAAETTDYAANIEGALT
-1007 FSAEYADSGKQWEKI
+1007 SA
-1022 SYSFA
+1022 
-1027 GNFQSATREMFDN
+1027 FDN
-1040 FLDTGR
+1040 AADALANFALTGK
-1046 MSFASLERSFATLLK
+1046 MNFADLGNSILQMLARIGAQ
-1061 DMAYQA
+1061 QA
-1067 LVQPVV
+1067 IGG
-1073 LSIVGGV
+1073 IVGGLV
-1080 QQGVYGMTTAGGGG
+1080 
-1094 TLLSTGAG
+1094 
-1102 LAQQYGMSQLTSGAG
+1102 SG
-1117 GYINAG
+1117 
-1123 AAYLAPSLFAPSA
+1123 
-1136 SQAAINEG
+1136 
-1144 LNAALAASSGAYTGY
+1144 
-1159 GGATAPT
+1159 
-1166 MTFTQA
+1166 
-1172 FGAPA
+1172 
-1177 IGAGIGSIAS
+1177 
-1187 PFVNNIFGIQNNQGS
+1187 
-1202 QMGSMIGG
+1202 
-1210 LGSTAI
+1210 
-1216 LGTLAAANIW
+1216 
-1226 NPGGWVL
+1226 
-1233 GGLAA
+1233 
-1238 LGSIFG
+1238 
-1244 GSIGGLFGGGG
+1244 IGGLFGGGL
-1255 DKDPWVNITTQLDLL
+1255 V
-1270 GQITNRDPWTDRAYR
+1270 GQAKEVMSFIP
-1285 VEGQGWES
+1285 GIGHSGWYV
-1293 TSNQGEGI
+1293 G
-1301 SYDTGKQL
+1301 
-1309 ADMAAELAKQ
+1309 
-1319 ALKDVATFQESVAA
+1319 
-1333 IGNSALEEQFNAAL
+1333 
-1347 EQNRFLSFRY
+1347 Y
-1357 EWEDREIKPEEMT
+1357 ERP
-1370 EAFNKAIQEKLY
+1370 
-1382 LSLSAVDVTSLTTAA
+1382 A
-1397 DGALADTMPE
+1397 DGFRSVP
-1407 VTKAITDAMSFA
+1407 AM
-1419 ALGANLGEYRDDF
+1419 
-1432 NSAISGKL
+1432 
-1440 LEALNQMDTSGIAL
+1440 
-1454 DIDKSSLAGWQDA
+1454 
-1467 VEALQGWQAVTDALD
+1467 
-1482 EILEPTSELASTLA
+1482 
-1496 TATTQFD
+1496 
-1503 GWIDQL
+1503 
-1509 EELGWREEAIAEI
+1509 
-1522 EAKRTEYMHAY
+1522 
-1533 ASALTRAS
+1533 
-1541 EQDLY
+1541 
-1546 LRTLALQYGSD
+1546 
-1557 SQAYGLQS
+1557 
-1565 LQYQQQA
+1565 
-1572 ELAELEKKF
+1572 
-1581 GKDSA
+1581 
-1586 IYSAAVEIQQAE
+1586 
-1598 LAQYR
+1598 
-1603 VEQLQAELETALA
+1603 
-1616 AQTQAEQQS
+1616 
-1625 LQAQVTAL
+1625 
-1633 NSQASALRT
+1633 
-1642 AASEAERLRDTLE
+1642 
-1655 DLADDMADARR
+1655 
-1666 DLWSSSSDNLL
+1666 
-1677 GTSYQE
+1677 
-1683 SLAAFE
+1683 AFE
-1689 EAYRQGMAGDQD
+1689 GA
-1701 ALRDL
+1701 
-1706 PGLASDLLA
+1706 P
-1715 QGRDNLAT
+1715 
-1723 SEEYTDLF
+1723 
-1731 YEVNERLKAAQ
+1731 RLH
-1742 AYAAQQADDQAEAA
+1742 
-1756 DSLNAQLDAITSQTD
+1756 
-1771 TLQAAIDAGTAAT
+1771 
-1784 EYTGRSVEAITAE
+1784 
-1797 LELVKALLEQEK
+1797 
-1809 ADVSSGASLS
+1809 SG
-1819 QTEALI
+1819 
-1825 QAKVDQLNAI
+1825 
-1835 AYSGRTDWTA
+1835 
-1845 ESFLAEMYKQGL
+1845 
-1857 SLPEWYDQY
+1857 
-1866 GRTENLGAIFDVDAA
+1866 
-1881 WQQMLEN
+1881 
-1888 KAALMNAGLTL
+1888 
-1899 APGQTAGGWTADKVA
+1899 GGWFRSD
-1914 EAIAEAGMS
+1914 EYPAI
-1923 LNQWYVKYG
+1923 
-1932 LAEGVGTYYQKYSQD
+1932 
-1947 AADSTNDVLDQ
+1947 
-1958 MLEDMDDDTKAQLEA
+1958 
-1973 SDLLGSIMG
+1973 
-1982 AQGSKLA
+1982 
-1989 AYLQAI
+1989 LQR
-1995 NSGIS
+1995 GER
-2000 GLDWSVTV
+2000 V
-2008 NVSSGSV
+2008 
-2015 TTGGTGGSTTTGGS
+2015 
-2029 GSGSSGSGSSGGTSS
+2029 
-2044 LPDSNGRLPTP
+2044 
-2055 TGVFGSHYLT
+2055 
-2065 EYDLLAAKAEALN
+2065 LN
-2078 RDGVT
+2078 RDETAAYHAGMAAGGNRGNSSGREPAVYVT
-2083 DNLPSGYTR
+2083 INNTTGEPVSTQRSRDGNGNTNIEVLVGNVVAKRLASPGTELNR
-2092 WTAYAVEKAIENE
+2092 AVRATT
-2105 GLTLPSWYEQFG
+2105 GS
-2117 KAEGFASGGITPVN
+2117 
-2131 KPFWVGERGPELMMS
+2131 
-2146 PRQYGVLSNPDSLAL
+2146 RQSVIG
-2161 MDRPVMDS
+2161 R
-2169 SSIITAIR
+2169 
-2177 DSGQSIYNVLRQLL
+2177 
-2191 TKTDAIYGQQR
+2191 
-2202 RILQRLDMWD
+2202 
-2212 AEGLPS
+2212 

>member
-1 MPYVL
+1 MPYAL
-6 TFKVDKSSQNEAKA
+6 IFKVDKSSQNEAKA

-47 KAIAEVAQKTGL
+47 KTIAEVAQRTGL

-65 KLSDAIQRTERLKAF
+65 KLSDAIQRTERLKAL
-80 DSLASQAN
+80 DSIASQAN

-110 LKRGAGEAKLAIA
+110 LKRGAGEANLAIA
-123 GVSAA
+123 GVTAA

-166 IYNVTQRL
+166 IYDVTQRL

-485 EQKAAAA
+485 EKKAAAA

-532 TYLITRQDEASA
+532 TYLTTRQDEASA
-544 AAKNHVAAQKK
+544 AAENHVAAQKK
-555 LQEQIKQATEAVTKQ
+555 LQEQIKQATSAVNQQ

-597 KAVAEALHNIYQ
+597 KAVAEALRNIYQ
-609 EYAQADNYESF
+609 EYAQTDNYESF
-620 VQGLDEFSAQYEQLK
+620 VQGLDAFSAQYEQLK

-666 GENNTFVRSLD
+666 GENNVFVRSLD

-725 TGKAEEAIADIEKA
+725 TGKSEEAIADIEKA

-827 DNGKSAAV
+827 DSGKSAAV

-903 TLKAEKDKAAALQMQ
+903 TLQAEKAKAAELQKQ

-927 AQEKSVR
+927 AQERQYKD
-934 LAEGQLKFFKEL
+934 LQTAADFYKEL
-946 GELSGDYGQSL
+946 GDLSGEYGESL
-957 TLQNRL
+957 EYQNRVLEHEASIYRDTLPAAMRPYVDEWLRLKQLQNAR
-963 IEKQAKEYR
+963 
-972 EVYKISDEL
+972 
-981 VDKWVELQKLQVSQ
+981 
-995 DPFDGAYRGLLK
+995 DPFSGLTRTTNKYFADATNWAQQLGSIWGNTMDGMADALTEFCMTGKLNFNDLANDFIRQVVRMQMQAAVSGLFKGIGSIVMGGFGDMFSTTTSSVTSEGVSYEMTTGWHRGGLVG
-1007 FSAEYADSGKQWEKI
+1007 FDSPTFTRNVPAFA
-1022 SYSFA
+1022 FA
-1027 GNFQSATREMFDN
+1027 GAPRLHS
-1040 FLDTGR
+1040 
-1046 MSFASLERSFATLLK
+1046 
-1061 DMAYQA
+1061 
-1067 LVQPVV
+1067 
-1073 LSIVGGV
+1073 
-1080 QQGVYGMTTAGGGG
+1080 GGGWFARDEYPAILQRG
-1094 TLLSTGAG
+1094 ERVLNRDETRAYHAG
-1102 LAQQYGMSQLTSGAG
+1102 MQAG
-1117 GYINAG
+1117 
-1123 AAYLAPSLFAPSA
+1123 
-1136 SQAAINEG
+1136 
-1144 LNAALAASSGAYTGY
+1144 GY
-1159 GGATAPT
+1159 GGAVNVPVNVIIENKSGEELTAQKT
-1166 MTFTQA
+1166 
-1172 FGAPA
+1172 
-1177 IGAGIGSIAS
+1177 
-1187 PFVNNIFGIQNNQGS
+1187 S
-1202 QMGSMIGG
+1202 QHSNAQGG
-1210 LGSTAI
+1210 LDVR
-1216 LGTLAAANIW
+1216 
-1226 NPGGWVL
+1226 VL
-1233 GGLAA
+1233 
-1238 LGSIFG
+1238 
-1244 GSIGGLFGGGG
+1244 
-1255 DKDPWVNITTQLDLL
+1255 VT
-1270 GQITNRDPWTDRAYR
+1270 R
-1285 VEGQGWES
+1285 VVV
-1293 TSNQGEGI
+1293 
-1301 SYDTGKQL
+1301 D
-1309 ADMAAELAKQ
+1309 
-1319 ALKDVATFQESVAA
+1319 
-1333 IGNSALEEQFNAAL
+1333 
-1347 EQNRFLSFRY
+1347 
-1357 EWEDREIKPEEMT
+1357 
-1370 EAFNKAIQEKLY
+1370 
-1382 LSLSAVDVTSLTTAA
+1382 DVT
-1397 DGALADTMPE
+1397 
-1407 VTKAITDAMSFA
+1407 
-1419 ALGANLGEYRDDF
+1419 
-1432 NSAISGKL
+1432 
-1440 LEALNQMDTSGIAL
+1440 
-1454 DIDKSSLAGWQDA
+1454 
-1467 VEALQGWQAVTDALD
+1467 
-1482 EILEPTSELASTLA
+1482 
-1496 TATTQFD
+1496 
-1503 GWIDQL
+1503 
-1509 EELGWREEAIAEI
+1509 
-1522 EAKRTEYMHAY
+1522 
-1533 ASALTRAS
+1533 
-1541 EQDLY
+1541 
-1546 LRTLALQYGSD
+1546 
-1557 SQAYGLQS
+1557 
-1565 LQYQQQA
+1565 
-1572 ELAELEKKF
+1572 
-1581 GKDSA
+1581 
-1586 IYSAAVEIQQAE
+1586 
-1598 LAQYR
+1598 
-1603 VEQLQAELETALA
+1603 
-1616 AQTQAEQQS
+1616 
-1625 LQAQVTAL
+1625 
-1633 NSQASALRT
+1633 
-1642 AASEAERLRDTLE
+1642 
-1655 DLADDMADARR
+1655 
-1666 DLWSSSSDNLL
+1666 
-1677 GTSYQE
+1677 
-1683 SLAAFE
+1683 
-1689 EAYRQGMAGDQD
+1689 
-1701 ALRDL
+1701 
-1706 PGLASDLLA
+1706 
-1715 QGRDNLAT
+1715 
-1723 SEEYTDLF
+1723 
-1731 YEVNERLKAAQ
+1731 
-1742 AYAAQQADDQAEAA
+1742 
-1756 DSLNAQLDAITSQTD
+1756 
-1771 TLQAAIDAGTAAT
+1771 
-1784 EYTGRSVEAITAE
+1784 
-1797 LELVKALLEQEK
+1797 
-1809 ADVSSGASLS
+1809 
-1819 QTEALI
+1819 
-1825 QAKVDQLNAI
+1825 
-1835 AYSGRTDWTA
+1835 
-1845 ESFLAEMYKQGL
+1845 
-1857 SLPEWYDQY
+1857 
-1866 GRTENLGAIFDVDAA
+1866 
-1881 WQQMLEN
+1881 
-1888 KAALMNAGLTL
+1888 
-1899 APGQTAGGWTADKVA
+1899 GG
-1914 EAIAEAGMS
+1914 
-1923 LNQWYVKYG
+1923 N
-1932 LAEGVGTYYQKYSQD
+1932 
-1947 AADSTNDVLDQ
+1947 
-1958 MLEDMDDDTKAQLEA
+1958 
-1973 SDLLGSIMG
+1973 
-1982 AQGSKLA
+1982 
-1989 AYLQAI
+1989 
-1995 NSGIS
+1995 
-2000 GLDWSVTV
+2000 
-2008 NVSSGSV
+2008 
-2015 TTGGTGGSTTTGGS
+2015 GG
-2029 GSGSSGSGSSGGTSS
+2029 
-2044 LPDSNGRLPTP
+2044 PI
-2055 TGVFGSHYLT
+2055 
-2065 EYDLLAAKAEALN
+2065 AKA
-2078 RDGVT
+2078 
-2083 DNLPSGYTR
+2083 
-2092 WTAYAVEKAIENE
+2092 
-2105 GLTLPSWYEQFG
+2105 
-2117 KAEGFASGGITPVN
+2117 
-2131 KPFWVGERGPELMMS
+2131 M
-2146 PRQYGVLSNPDSLAL
+2146 
-2161 MDRPVMDS
+2161 
-2169 SSIITAIR
+2169 
-2177 DSGQSIYNVLRQLL
+2177 QSIYGV
-2191 TKTDAIYGQQR
+2191 K
-2202 RILQRLDMWD
+2202 RL
-2212 AEGLPS
+2212 ARGR

>member
-6 TFKVDKSSQNEAKA
+6 TFKVDKSSQSAAKA

-80 DSLASQAN
+80 DSIASQAN

-166 IYNVTQRL
+166 IYDVTQRL

-287 KAWKEKYGDKA
+287 NAWKEKYGDKA

-342 IGELPD
+342 IGEIPN

-413 ETDRS
+413 EADRS

-449 ALAAR
+449 ALAVR
-454 VVGTEK
+454 VIGTEK

-492 SAQLSKSVSSFQV
+492 SAKLSKSVSSFQV

-532 TYLITRQDEASA
+532 TYLTTRQDEASA

-570 GVALSELEKINFAAK
+570 DVALSELEKINFAAK

-597 KAVAEALHNIYQ
+597 KAVAEALRNIYQ

-620 VQGLDEFSAQYEQLK
+620 VQGLDAFSAQYEQLK

-666 GENNTFVRSLD
+666 GENSTFVRSLD
-677 DLLNTKDGVV
+677 DLLSTKDGVV

-725 TGKAEEAIADIEKA
+725 TGKAEEAIASIEKA

-764 PGKISKALSAYQ
+764 PEKISKALSAYQ
-776 SSGLEGFIGELG
+776 SGGLEGFIGELG
-788 DAFHS
+788 NAFHS

-827 DNGKSAAV
+827 DSGKSAAV
-835 SQADY
+835 AQADY

-903 TLKAEKDKAAALQMQ
+903 TLKAEKDKAAELQKQ

-927 AQEKSVR
+927 AQQKSIR
-934 LAEGQLKFFKEL
+934 LAEGQLKFYKEL

-963 IEKQAKEYR
+963 IEKQAREYR

-1007 FSAEYADSGKQWEKI
+1007 FSAEYADSGKQWESI
-1022 SYSFA
+1022 TYSFA
-1027 GNFQSATREMFDN
+1027 RDFNDATRDMFDT

-1046 MSFASLERSFATLLK
+1046 VSFASLERSFYQLLK
-1061 DMAYQA
+1061 NMAYQA

-1080 QQGVYGMTTAGGGG
+1080 QQGVYGMTTAGSSGAN
-1094 TLLSTGAG
+1094 LLSTGAG
-1102 LAQQYGMSQLTSGAG
+1102 LAQQYASSQLFSSMGGSGLLSGVTSGINSFGASLLPG
-1117 GYINAG
+1117 VFAPNATIAAVNAG
-1123 AAYLAPSLFAPSA
+1123 TATPAQVIAAMQAGHSGVAGLSGATTTVTGLLGAAGLGFGLGSLGGGLLG
-1136 SQAAINEG
+1136 NLVG
-1144 LNAALAASSGAYTGY
+1144 LNSGGSSIGGGI
-1159 GGATAPT
+1159 GGAL
-1166 MTFTQA
+1166 
-1172 FGAPA
+1172 
-1177 IGAGIGSIAS
+1177 GAGIGSII
-1187 PFVNNIFGIQNNQGS
+1187 PGIG
-1202 QMGSMIGG
+1202 
-1210 LGSTAI
+1210 TA
-1216 LGTLAAANIW
+1216 
-1226 NPGGWVL
+1226 L
-1233 GGLAA
+1233 GGIVGGA
-1238 LGSIFG
+1238 LGSIV
-1244 GSIGGLFGGGG
+1244 GGLFGGG
-1255 DKDPWVNITTQLDLL
+1255 DKDPGMSLNAFVDLGGGNVGLPPGWMEYGTTGNGYAVWSGTWEGVSDELNKPGSDALA
-1270 GQITNRDPWTDRAYR
+1270 QIIQQQM
-1285 VEGQGWES
+1285 EGVS
-1293 TSNQGEGI
+1293 KI
-1301 SYDTGKQL
+1301 SEAVG
-1309 ADMAAELAKQ
+1309 
-1319 ALKDVATFQESVAA
+1319 A
-1333 IGNSALEEQFNAAL
+1333 IGNSSLEAAYDAAFAA
-1347 EQNRFLSFRY
+1347 NRTFTIKRH
-1357 EWEDREIKPEEMT
+1357 WEDEEI
-1370 EAFNKAIQEKLY
+1370 NLQEFLESVPGLFQEQMYKV
-1382 LSLSAVDVTSLTTAA
+1382 LSAVDLSGLATAA
-1397 DGALADTMPE
+1397 DGAIADTFDE
-1407 VTKAITDAMSFA
+1407 VSEAVTDAMSFV
-1419 ALGANLGEYRDDF
+1419 ALGANLGEYQDDF
-1432 NSAISGKL
+1432 NAAISGKL
-1440 LEALNQMDTSGIAL
+1440 LETLNQMDTSGIAL
-1454 DIDKSSLAGWQDA
+1454 DIDKSSLAGWQKA
-1467 VEALQGWQAVTDALD
+1467 AAALQGWQEVTDALD
-1482 EILEPTSELASTLA
+1482 EILEPTSELESSLRA
-1496 TATTQFD
+1496 ATTQFD
-1503 GWIDQL
+1503 AWIDRL
-1509 EELGWREEAIAEI
+1509 EDLGWQESAIAEI
-1522 EAKRTEYMHAY
+1522 EARRAQYMNEY
-1533 ASALTRAS
+1533 ASALTRAA

-1546 LRTLALQYGSD
+1546 LRSLAMQYGDD
-1557 SQAYGLQS
+1557 SLEYGLQS
-1565 LQYQQQA
+1565 LQYQQQN
-1572 ELAELEKKF
+1572 ELAELAQKF

-1586 IYSAAVEIQQAE
+1586 IYNQAVETQQAE
-1598 LAQYR
+1598 LLAYQIRYW
-1603 VEQLQAELETALA
+1603 QSYLQQEISSQQQVVDALDKLVDVLEDARADLWAGDKNLMGTRYDEALA
-1616 AQTQAEQQS
+1616 QFD
-1625 LQAQVTAL
+1625 
-1633 NSQASALRT
+1633 
-1642 AASEAERLRDTLE
+1642 AA
-1655 DLADDMADARR
+1655 
-1666 DLWSSSSDNLL
+1666 
-1677 GTSYQE
+1677 YQKAM
-1683 SLAAFE
+1683 S
-1689 EAYRQGMAGDQD
+1689 GDQE
-1701 ALRDL
+1701 AIAQL
-1706 PGLASDLLA
+1706 PTLAGSLLTL
-1715 QGRDNLAT
+1715 GKDNLAT
-1723 SEEYTDLF
+1723 SQEYTDLF
-1731 YEVNERLKAAQ
+1731 YDVDRKLKLAQEQAVKQVDAAQ
-1742 AYAAQQADDQAEAA
+1742 
-1756 DSLNAQLDAITSQTD
+1756 AQLDA
-1771 TLQAAIDAGTAAT
+1771 LNAM
-1784 EYTGRSVEAITAE
+1784 
-1797 LELVKALLEQEK
+1797 LEQGDEQQLTLEEISAK
-1809 ADVSSGASLS
+1809 LSELMVRYRQELTDITGGGSLN
-1819 QTEALI
+1819 QREALI
-1825 QAKVDQLNAI
+1825 QAKVNQLNAI
-1835 AYSGRTDWTA
+1835 AQGGRTDWTA
-1845 ESFLAEMYKQGL
+1845 ESFLSYMYGEGL
-1857 SLPEWYDQY
+1857 TLQSWYNRFGKY
-1866 GRTENLGAIFDVDAA
+1866 ENLGVNYDSSAAYKAI
-1881 WQQMLEN
+1881 LEN
-1888 KAALMNAGLTL
+1888 KADLMNAGLTL
-1899 APGQTAGGWTADKVA
+1899 APGQEAGGWTADKVRG
-1914 EAIAEAGMS
+1914 AIYDAGMTVDE
-1923 LNQWYVKYG
+1923 WYLRHG
-1932 LAEGVGTYYQKYSQD
+1932 LQEGVGEYYKKYSQD
-1947 AADSTNDVLDQ
+1947 AADSTNKTLWDTNR
-1958 MLEDMDDDTKAQLEA
+1958 MLSGEL
-1973 SDLLGSIMG
+1973 SS
-1982 AQGSKLA
+1982 
-1989 AYLQAI
+1989 I
-1995 NSGIS
+1995 NSSIN
-2000 GLDWSVTV
+2000 GLDWNLTI
-2008 NVSSGSV
+2008 NVSG
-2015 TTGGTGGSTTTGGS
+2015 GGSASSGAAASGGS
-2029 GSGSSGSGSSGGTSS
+2029 SSSGAASGGW
-2044 LPDSNGRLPTP
+2044 DSILR
-2055 TGVFGSHYLT
+2055 
-2065 EYDLLAAKAEALN
+2065 EKADALN
-2078 RDGVT
+2078 RGET
-2083 DNLPSGYTR
+2083 LAHGQAAGG
-2092 WTAYAVEKAIENE
+2092 WTADKVLEAIHNE
-2105 GLTLPSWYEQFG
+2105 GMTVSEWYDRHG
-2117 KAEGFASGGITPVN
+2117 KIEGFATGGITPVG
-2131 KPFWVGERGPELMMS
+2131 KPFWVGENGPELMMS
-2146 PRQYGVLSNPDSLAL
+2146 PRQYGVLSNPASMAL

-2169 SSIITAIR
+2169 RSIITAIR
-2177 DSGQSIYNVLRQLL
+2177 DSGQSIYSVLRQLL
-2191 TKTDAIYGQQR
+2191 TKTDAMYGQQR

-2212 AEGLPS
+2212 AEGLPN